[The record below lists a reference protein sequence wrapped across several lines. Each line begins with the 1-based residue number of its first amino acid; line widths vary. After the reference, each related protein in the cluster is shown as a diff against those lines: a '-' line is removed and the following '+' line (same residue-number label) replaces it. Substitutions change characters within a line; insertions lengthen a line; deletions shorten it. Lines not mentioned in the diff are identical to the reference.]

1 MEQKKIT
8 FNRDLNKAM
17 KFASQKALVE
27 NSDFITPEHLLYG
40 MMTLPQ
46 MQDLMWSCNEAFDI
60 DDFLDELDEHIEES
74 TKDDSQGAKPND
86 ICEPSFQL
94 QQVFTDAVRQAIM
107 AERKAIDMPMAI
119 NAILCLENSWAA
131 YLLRKHANVED
142 FEIMTG
148 TEIHFHEHST
158 GVEED
163 DDQYSNG
170 EGDNPFGLFD
180 DDDEDLLFGDEDDYS
195 SPSHKN
201 DKWKKYV
208 TCINEHLKDKNPL
221 IGREKE
227 LDRTIQVLCRK
238 DKNNPLHIG
247 EPGVGKTAL
256 VYGVAR
262 RIEEGKVPDRLKG
275 CNIYQLDMGT
285 LLAGTRFRG
294 DMEQRLKQ
302 IMEGVT
308 SEAHCI
314 IYLDEI
320 HNIVGAGK
328 GAEGGSDVS
337 DLLKPYLDDDRIRV
351 IGATTYTEYNKNFTR
366 SVGMI
371 RRFQTIDVEEPSIDE
386 AIHILK
392 SLKPIY
398 EKYHHVKYDA
408 AAIEYAVTSSAKFIT
423 DRFLPDKAI
432 DLMDEAAAKL
442 RMERDSQPEELDEI
456 TRRLRQLEIER
467 EAIKREGDEAKLD
480 ALNKEIA
487 ELQEREKNFRAK
499 WEGEKEVLAKI
510 QQDKQQMEQL
520 KFEAERAERE
530 GDYGRVAEI
539 RYGKLQ
545 QLQHDID
552 AQQEQLRSRQ
562 GAEAMVKEE
571 VTPDDIA
578 DVVARWT
585 GIPVTRM
592 LQSEREKLLHL
603 EDELHRRVVGQDEA
617 IQAVADAVRRSR
629 AGLQDP
635 KRPIGSFIFLGTT
648 GVGKT
653 ELAKALA
660 DYLFNDENMMT
671 RIDMSEYQEKFSVS
685 RLVGAPPG
693 YVGYEEGGQLTE
705 AVRRKPYS
713 VVLFDEIEKAHP
725 DVFNILLQVLDDGRL
740 TDNKGRT
747 VNFKNTIIIMTSNMG
762 SQLIQQKF
770 EAIARKSA
778 DERERIIDETKGEV
792 LEMLKKT
799 IRPEFLNRIDDIIMF
814 EPLTQP
820 QIEQIVRLQVNGI
833 ERLLKD
839 QDVHIE
845 VSDAAVKLVA
855 KAGFDPEFGARPV
868 KRALQRLLLNDLS
881 KALLAGTVD
890 KTRPIRVD
898 VDGDALRFSNAD

>member
-148 TEIHFHEHST
+148 TEIHFHERST

-170 EGDNPFGLFD
+170 VGDNPFGLFD
-180 DDDEDLLFGDEDDYS
+180 DDDEDLPFGDEDDFS

-208 TCINEHLKDKNPL
+208 TCINEHLAEKNPL
-221 IGREKE
+221 IGRERE

-371 RRFQTIDVEEPSIDE
+371 RRFQTIDVEEPSINE

-398 EKYHHVKYDA
+398 EKYHHVKYDD

-432 DLMDEAAAKL
+432 DIIDEAGAQAE
-442 RMERDSQPEELDEI
+442 MEGKKYKKIGKKQ
-456 TRRLRQLEIER
+456 
-467 EAIKREGDEAKLD
+467 
-480 ALNKEIA
+480 IA
-487 ELQEREKNFRAK
+487 
-499 WEGEKEVLAKI
+499 EVLAK
-510 QQDKQQMEQL
+510 
-520 KFEAERAERE
+520 
-530 GDYGRVAEI
+530 VA
-539 RYGKLQ
+539 K
-545 QLQHDID
+545 ID
-552 AQQEQLRSRQ
+552 ALAIKQDDNKNLASLESR
-562 GAEAMVKEE
+562 MK
-571 VTPDDIA
+571 
-578 DVVARWT
+578 DV
-585 GIPVTRM
+585 IY
-592 LQSEREKLLHL
+592 
-603 EDELHRRVVGQDEA
+603 GQDRA
-617 IQAVADAVRRSR
+617 IQTVVEAVQLSK
-629 AGLQDP
+629 AGLTDENKP
-635 KRPIGSFIFLGTT
+635 LASLLFVGPT

-653 ELAKALA
+653 EVAKTLAQELGVKLVR
-660 DYLFNDENMMT
+660 F
-671 RIDMSEYQEKFSVS
+671 DMSEYVEKHTVAK
-685 RLVGAPPG
+685 LIGAPAG
-693 YVGYEEGGQLTE
+693 YVGYDDGGLLTD
-705 AVRRKPYS
+705 AVRKSPDC
-713 VVLFDEIEKAHP
+713 VLLLDEIEKAHS
-725 DVFNILLQVLDDGRL
+725 DIFNILLQVMDYGVL
-740 TDNKGRT
+740 TDSKGRKAH
-747 VNFKNTIIIMTSNMG
+747 FKNVILIMTSNAGAQYASQASVGFASTASAG
-762 SQLIQQKF
+762 SAMLKQVKHTFKPEFINRLNEIVVFNDMDEQMAKLILGKKLRELNAKLAVKSVSITLTDEAHQHLLKSGYSKEYGAREMDRVIQQQLKTMLM
-770 EAIARKSA
+770 
-778 DERERIIDETKGEV
+778 REILFGK
-792 LEMLKKT
+792 LKKGG
-799 IRPEFLNRIDDIIMF
+799 E
-814 EPLTQP
+814 
-820 QIEQIVRLQVNGI
+820 
-833 ERLLKD
+833 
-839 QDVHIE
+839 
-845 VSDAAVKLVA
+845 A
-855 KAGFDPEFGARPV
+855 
-868 KRALQRLLLNDLS
+868 
-881 KALLAGTVD
+881 TVD
-890 KTRPIRVD
+890 LQNGTLTIKQ
-898 VDGDALRFSNAD
+898 S

>member
-46 MQDLMWSCNEAFDI
+46 MQDLMWSCNEAFDL

-142 FEIMTG
+142 FEIMTA
-148 TEIHFHEHST
+148 TEIHFHERST

-208 TCINEHLKDKNPL
+208 TCINEHLAEKNPL
-221 IGREKE
+221 IGRERE

-432 DLMDEAAAKL
+432 DIIDEAGAQAE
-442 RMERDSQPEELDEI
+442 MEGKKYKKIGKKQ
-456 TRRLRQLEIER
+456 
-467 EAIKREGDEAKLD
+467 
-480 ALNKEIA
+480 IA
-487 ELQEREKNFRAK
+487 
-499 WEGEKEVLAKI
+499 EVLAK
-510 QQDKQQMEQL
+510 
-520 KFEAERAERE
+520 
-530 GDYGRVAEI
+530 VA
-539 RYGKLQ
+539 K
-545 QLQHDID
+545 ID
-552 AQQEQLRSRQ
+552 ALAIKQDDNKNLASLESR
-562 GAEAMVKEE
+562 MK
-571 VTPDDIA
+571 
-578 DVVARWT
+578 DV
-585 GIPVTRM
+585 IY
-592 LQSEREKLLHL
+592 
-603 EDELHRRVVGQDEA
+603 GQDRA
-617 IQAVADAVRRSR
+617 IQTVVEAVQLSK
-629 AGLQDP
+629 AGLTDENKP
-635 KRPIGSFIFLGTT
+635 LASLLFVGPT

-653 ELAKALA
+653 EVAKMLAQELGVKLVR
-660 DYLFNDENMMT
+660 F
-671 RIDMSEYQEKFSVS
+671 DMSEYVEKHTVAK
-685 RLVGAPPG
+685 LIGAPAG
-693 YVGYEEGGQLTE
+693 YVGYDDGGLLTD
-705 AVRRKPYS
+705 AVRKSPDC
-713 VVLFDEIEKAHP
+713 VLLLDEIEKAHS
-725 DVFNILLQVLDDGRL
+725 DIFNILLQVMDYGVL
-740 TDNKGRT
+740 TDSKGRKAH
-747 VNFKNTIIIMTSNMG
+747 FKNVILIMTSNAGAQYASQASVGFASTASAG
-762 SQLIQQKF
+762 SAMLKQVKHTFKPEFINRLNEIVVFNDMDEQMAKLILGKKLRELNAKLAAKSVSITLTDEAHQHLLKSGYSKEYGAREMDRVIQQQLKTMLM
-770 EAIARKSA
+770 
-778 DERERIIDETKGEV
+778 REILFGK
-792 LEMLKKT
+792 LKKGGEAT
-799 IRPEFLNRIDDIIMF
+799 VD
-814 EPLTQP
+814 
-820 QIEQIVRLQVNGI
+820 LQNGI
-833 ERLLKD
+833 LTIK
-839 QDVHIE
+839 Q
-845 VSDAAVKLVA
+845 S
-855 KAGFDPEFGARPV
+855 
-868 KRALQRLLLNDLS
+868 
-881 KALLAGTVD
+881 
-890 KTRPIRVD
+890 
-898 VDGDALRFSNAD
+898 

>member
-46 MQDLMWSCNEAFDI
+46 MQDLMWSCNEAFDL

-148 TEIHFHEHST
+148 TEIHFHERST

-180 DDDEDLLFGDEDDYS
+180 DDDEDLLFGDEDDFS

-208 TCINEHLKDKNPL
+208 TCINEHLAEKNPL
-221 IGREKE
+221 IGRERE

-371 RRFQTIDVEEPSIDE
+371 RRFQTIDVEEPNIDE

-398 EKYHHVKYDA
+398 EKYHHVKYDD

-432 DLMDEAAAKL
+432 DIIDEAGAQAE
-442 RMERDSQPEELDEI
+442 MEGKKYKKIGKKQ
-456 TRRLRQLEIER
+456 
-467 EAIKREGDEAKLD
+467 
-480 ALNKEIA
+480 IA
-487 ELQEREKNFRAK
+487 
-499 WEGEKEVLAKI
+499 EVLAK
-510 QQDKQQMEQL
+510 
-520 KFEAERAERE
+520 
-530 GDYGRVAEI
+530 VA
-539 RYGKLQ
+539 K
-545 QLQHDID
+545 ID
-552 AQQEQLRSRQ
+552 ALAIKQDDNKNLASLESR
-562 GAEAMVKEE
+562 MK
-571 VTPDDIA
+571 
-578 DVVARWT
+578 DV
-585 GIPVTRM
+585 IY
-592 LQSEREKLLHL
+592 
-603 EDELHRRVVGQDEA
+603 GQDRA
-617 IQAVADAVRRSR
+617 IQTVVEAVQLSK
-629 AGLQDP
+629 AGLTDENKP
-635 KRPIGSFIFLGTT
+635 LASLLFVGPT

-653 ELAKALA
+653 EVAKMLAQELGVKLVR
-660 DYLFNDENMMT
+660 F
-671 RIDMSEYQEKFSVS
+671 DMSEYVEKHTVAK
-685 RLVGAPPG
+685 LIGAPAG
-693 YVGYEEGGQLTE
+693 YVGYDDGGLLTD
-705 AVRRKPYS
+705 AVRKSPDC
-713 VVLFDEIEKAHP
+713 VLLLDEIEKAHS
-725 DVFNILLQVLDDGRL
+725 DIFNILLQVMDYGVL
-740 TDNKGRT
+740 TDSKGRKAH
-747 VNFKNTIIIMTSNMG
+747 FKNVILIMTSNAGAQYASQASVGFASTATAG
-762 SQLIQQKF
+762 SAMLKQVKHTFKPEFINRLNEIVVFNDMDEQMAKLILGKKLRELNAKLAAKSVSITLTDEAHQHLLKSGYSKEYGAREMDRVIQQQLKTMLM
-770 EAIARKSA
+770 
-778 DERERIIDETKGEV
+778 REILFGK
-792 LEMLKKT
+792 LKKGG
-799 IRPEFLNRIDDIIMF
+799 E
-814 EPLTQP
+814 
-820 QIEQIVRLQVNGI
+820 
-833 ERLLKD
+833 
-839 QDVHIE
+839 
-845 VSDAAVKLVA
+845 A
-855 KAGFDPEFGARPV
+855 
-868 KRALQRLLLNDLS
+868 
-881 KALLAGTVD
+881 TVD
-890 KTRPIRVD
+890 LKNGTLTIK
-898 VDGDALRFSNAD
+898 

>member
-17 KFASQKALVE
+17 KYASQKALVE

-46 MQDLMWSCNEAFDI
+46 MQDLMWSCNEAFDL
-60 DDFLDELDEHIEES
+60 DNFLDELDEHIEES

-142 FEIMTG
+142 FEIMTA
-148 TEIHFHEHST
+148 TEIHFHERST

-180 DDDEDLLFGDEDDYS
+180 DDDEDLLFGDEDDFS

-208 TCINEHLKDKNPL
+208 TCINEHLAEKNPL
-221 IGREKE
+221 IGRERE

-294 DMEQRLKQ
+294 DIEQRLKQ

-432 DLMDEAAAKL
+432 DIIDEAGAQAE
-442 RMERDSQPEELDEI
+442 MEGKKYKKIGKKQ
-456 TRRLRQLEIER
+456 
-467 EAIKREGDEAKLD
+467 
-480 ALNKEIA
+480 IA
-487 ELQEREKNFRAK
+487 
-499 WEGEKEVLAKI
+499 EVLAK
-510 QQDKQQMEQL
+510 
-520 KFEAERAERE
+520 
-530 GDYGRVAEI
+530 VA
-539 RYGKLQ
+539 K
-545 QLQHDID
+545 ID
-552 AQQEQLRSRQ
+552 ALAIKQDDNKNLASLESR
-562 GAEAMVKEE
+562 MK
-571 VTPDDIA
+571 
-578 DVVARWT
+578 DV
-585 GIPVTRM
+585 IY
-592 LQSEREKLLHL
+592 
-603 EDELHRRVVGQDEA
+603 GQDRA
-617 IQAVADAVRRSR
+617 IQTVVEAVQLSK
-629 AGLQDP
+629 AGLTDENKP
-635 KRPIGSFIFLGTT
+635 LASLLFVGPT

-653 ELAKALA
+653 EVAKMLAQELGVKLVR
-660 DYLFNDENMMT
+660 F
-671 RIDMSEYQEKFSVS
+671 DMSEYVEKHTVAK
-685 RLVGAPPG
+685 LIGAPAG
-693 YVGYEEGGQLTE
+693 YVGYDDGGLLTD
-705 AVRRKPYS
+705 AVRKSPDC
-713 VVLFDEIEKAHP
+713 VLLLDEIEKAHS
-725 DVFNILLQVLDDGRL
+725 DIFNILLQVMDYGVL
-740 TDNKGRT
+740 TDSKGRKAH
-747 VNFKNTIIIMTSNMG
+747 FKNVILIMTSNAGAQYASQASVGFASTATAG
-762 SQLIQQKF
+762 SAMLKQVKHTFKPEFINRLNEIVVFNDMDEQMAKLILGKKLRELNAKLAAKSVSITLTDEAHQHLLKSGYSKEYGAREMDRVIQQQLKTMLM
-770 EAIARKSA
+770 
-778 DERERIIDETKGEV
+778 REILFGK
-792 LEMLKKT
+792 LKKGGEAT
-799 IRPEFLNRIDDIIMF
+799 VD
-814 EPLTQP
+814 
-820 QIEQIVRLQVNGI
+820 LQNGI
-833 ERLLKD
+833 LTIK
-839 QDVHIE
+839 Q
-845 VSDAAVKLVA
+845 S
-855 KAGFDPEFGARPV
+855 
-868 KRALQRLLLNDLS
+868 
-881 KALLAGTVD
+881 
-890 KTRPIRVD
+890 
-898 VDGDALRFSNAD
+898 

>member
-46 MQDLMWSCNEAFDI
+46 MQDLMWSCNEAFDL
-60 DDFLDELDEHIEES
+60 DNFLDELDEHIEES

-142 FEIMTG
+142 FEIMTA
-148 TEIHFHEHST
+148 TEIHFHERST

-180 DDDEDLLFGDEDDYS
+180 DDDEDLLFGDEDDFS

-208 TCINEHLKDKNPL
+208 TCINEHLAEKNPL
-221 IGREKE
+221 IGRERE

-432 DLMDEAAAKL
+432 DIIDEAGAQAE
-442 RMERDSQPEELDEI
+442 MEGKKYKKIGKKQ
-456 TRRLRQLEIER
+456 
-467 EAIKREGDEAKLD
+467 
-480 ALNKEIA
+480 IA
-487 ELQEREKNFRAK
+487 
-499 WEGEKEVLAKI
+499 EVLAK
-510 QQDKQQMEQL
+510 
-520 KFEAERAERE
+520 
-530 GDYGRVAEI
+530 VA
-539 RYGKLQ
+539 K
-545 QLQHDID
+545 ID
-552 AQQEQLRSRQ
+552 ALAIKQDDNKNLASLESR
-562 GAEAMVKEE
+562 MK
-571 VTPDDIA
+571 
-578 DVVARWT
+578 DV
-585 GIPVTRM
+585 IY
-592 LQSEREKLLHL
+592 
-603 EDELHRRVVGQDEA
+603 GQDRA
-617 IQAVADAVRRSR
+617 IQTVVEAVQLSK
-629 AGLQDP
+629 AGLTDENKP
-635 KRPIGSFIFLGTT
+635 LASLLFVGPT

-653 ELAKALA
+653 EVAKMLAQELGVKLVR
-660 DYLFNDENMMT
+660 F
-671 RIDMSEYQEKFSVS
+671 DMSEYVEKHTVAK
-685 RLVGAPPG
+685 LIGAPAG
-693 YVGYEEGGQLTE
+693 YVGYDDGGLLTD
-705 AVRRKPYS
+705 AVRKSPDC
-713 VVLFDEIEKAHP
+713 VLLLDEIEKAHS
-725 DVFNILLQVLDDGRL
+725 DIFNILLQVMDYGVL
-740 TDNKGRT
+740 TDSKGHKAH
-747 VNFKNTIIIMTSNMG
+747 FKNVILIMTSNAGAQYASQASMG
-762 SQLIQQKF
+762 FASTATAGSAMLKQVKHTFKPEFINRLNEIVVFNDMDEQMAKLILGKKLRELNAKLAAKSVSITLTDEAHQHLLKSGYSKEYGAREMDRVIQQQLKTMLM
-770 EAIARKSA
+770 
-778 DERERIIDETKGEV
+778 REILFGK
-792 LEMLKKT
+792 LKKGGEAT
-799 IRPEFLNRIDDIIMF
+799 VD
-814 EPLTQP
+814 
-820 QIEQIVRLQVNGI
+820 LQNGI
-833 ERLLKD
+833 LTIK
-839 QDVHIE
+839 Q
-845 VSDAAVKLVA
+845 S
-855 KAGFDPEFGARPV
+855 
-868 KRALQRLLLNDLS
+868 
-881 KALLAGTVD
+881 
-890 KTRPIRVD
+890 
-898 VDGDALRFSNAD
+898 

>member
-46 MQDLMWSCNEAFDI
+46 MQDLMWSCNEAFDL

-148 TEIHFHEHST
+148 TEIHFHERST
-158 GVEED
+158 SVEED

-180 DDDEDLLFGDEDDYS
+180 DDDEDLLFGDEDDFS

-208 TCINEHLKDKNPL
+208 TCINEHLAEKNPL
-221 IGREKE
+221 IGRERE

-432 DLMDEAAAKL
+432 DIIDEAGAQAE
-442 RMERDSQPEELDEI
+442 MEGKKYKKIGKKQ
-456 TRRLRQLEIER
+456 
-467 EAIKREGDEAKLD
+467 
-480 ALNKEIA
+480 IA
-487 ELQEREKNFRAK
+487 
-499 WEGEKEVLAKI
+499 EVLAK
-510 QQDKQQMEQL
+510 
-520 KFEAERAERE
+520 
-530 GDYGRVAEI
+530 VA
-539 RYGKLQ
+539 K
-545 QLQHDID
+545 ID
-552 AQQEQLRSRQ
+552 ALAIKQDDNKNLASLESR
-562 GAEAMVKEE
+562 MK
-571 VTPDDIA
+571 
-578 DVVARWT
+578 DV
-585 GIPVTRM
+585 IY
-592 LQSEREKLLHL
+592 
-603 EDELHRRVVGQDEA
+603 GQDRA
-617 IQAVADAVRRSR
+617 IQTAVEAVQLSK
-629 AGLQDP
+629 AGLTDENKP
-635 KRPIGSFIFLGTT
+635 LASLLFVGPT

-653 ELAKALA
+653 EVAKMLAQELGVKLVR
-660 DYLFNDENMMT
+660 F
-671 RIDMSEYQEKFSVS
+671 DMSEYVEKHTVAK
-685 RLVGAPPG
+685 LIGAPAG
-693 YVGYEEGGQLTE
+693 YVGYDDGGLLTD
-705 AVRRKPYS
+705 AVRKSPDC
-713 VVLFDEIEKAHP
+713 VLLLDEIEKAHS
-725 DVFNILLQVLDDGRL
+725 DIFNILLQVMDYGVL
-740 TDNKGRT
+740 TDSKGRKAH
-747 VNFKNTIIIMTSNMG
+747 FKNVILIMTSN
-762 SQLIQQKF
+762 
-770 EAIARKSA
+770 
-778 DERERIIDETKGEV
+778 
-792 LEMLKKT
+792 
-799 IRPEFLNRIDDIIMF
+799 
-814 EPLTQP
+814 
-820 QIEQIVRLQVNGI
+820 
-833 ERLLKD
+833 
-839 QDVHIE
+839 
-845 VSDAAVKLVA
+845 
-855 KAGFDPEFGARPV
+855 AGAQY
-868 KRALQRLLLNDLS
+868 A
-881 KALLAGTVD
+881 
-890 KTRPIRVD
+890 
-898 VDGDALRFSNAD
+898 

>member
-46 MQDLMWSCNEAFDI
+46 MQDLMWSCNEAFDL

-142 FEIMTG
+142 FEIMTA
-148 TEIHFHEHST
+148 TEIHFHERST

-170 EGDNPFGLFD
+170 EGDGNPFGLFD
-180 DDDEDLLFGDEDDYS
+180 DDDEDLLFGDEDDFS

-208 TCINEHLKDKNPL
+208 TCINEHLAEKNPL
-221 IGREKE
+221 IGRERE

-432 DLMDEAAAKL
+432 DIIDEAGAQAE
-442 RMERDSQPEELDEI
+442 MEGKKYKKIGKKQ
-456 TRRLRQLEIER
+456 
-467 EAIKREGDEAKLD
+467 
-480 ALNKEIA
+480 IA
-487 ELQEREKNFRAK
+487 
-499 WEGEKEVLAKI
+499 EVLAK
-510 QQDKQQMEQL
+510 
-520 KFEAERAERE
+520 
-530 GDYGRVAEI
+530 VA
-539 RYGKLQ
+539 K
-545 QLQHDID
+545 ID
-552 AQQEQLRSRQ
+552 ALAIKQDDNKNLASLESR
-562 GAEAMVKEE
+562 MK
-571 VTPDDIA
+571 
-578 DVVARWT
+578 DV
-585 GIPVTRM
+585 IY
-592 LQSEREKLLHL
+592 
-603 EDELHRRVVGQDEA
+603 GQDRA
-617 IQAVADAVRRSR
+617 IQTVVEAVQLSK
-629 AGLQDP
+629 AGLTDENKP
-635 KRPIGSFIFLGTT
+635 LASLLFVGPT

-653 ELAKALA
+653 EVAKMLAQELGVKLVR
-660 DYLFNDENMMT
+660 F
-671 RIDMSEYQEKFSVS
+671 DMSEYVEKHTVAK
-685 RLVGAPPG
+685 LIGAPAG
-693 YVGYEEGGQLTE
+693 YVGYDDGGLLTD
-705 AVRRKPYS
+705 AVRKSPDC
-713 VVLFDEIEKAHP
+713 VLLLDEIEKAHS
-725 DVFNILLQVLDDGRL
+725 DIFNILLQVMDYGVL
-740 TDNKGRT
+740 TDSKGRKAH
-747 VNFKNTIIIMTSNMG
+747 FKNVILIMTSNAGAQYASQASVGFASTATAG
-762 SQLIQQKF
+762 SAMLKQVKHTFKPEFINRLNEIVVFNDMDEQMAKLILGKKLRELNAKLAAKSVSITLTDEAHQHLLKSGYSKEYGAREMDRVIQQQLKTMLM
-770 EAIARKSA
+770 
-778 DERERIIDETKGEV
+778 REILFGK
-792 LEMLKKT
+792 LKKGG
-799 IRPEFLNRIDDIIMF
+799 E
-814 EPLTQP
+814 
-820 QIEQIVRLQVNGI
+820 
-833 ERLLKD
+833 
-839 QDVHIE
+839 
-845 VSDAAVKLVA
+845 A
-855 KAGFDPEFGARPV
+855 
-868 KRALQRLLLNDLS
+868 
-881 KALLAGTVD
+881 TVD
-890 KTRPIRVD
+890 LQNGTLTIKQ
-898 VDGDALRFSNAD
+898 S

>member
-46 MQDLMWSCNEAFDI
+46 MQDLMWSCNEAFDL
-60 DDFLDELDEHIEES
+60 DNFLDELDEHIEES

-142 FEIMTG
+142 FEIMTA
-148 TEIHFHEHST
+148 TEIHFHERST

-180 DDDEDLLFGDEDDYS
+180 DDDEDLLFGDEDDFS
-195 SPSHKN
+195 SPSRKN

-208 TCINEHLKDKNPL
+208 TCINEHLAEKNPL
-221 IGREKE
+221 IGRERE

-432 DLMDEAAAKL
+432 DIIDEAGAQAE
-442 RMERDSQPEELDEI
+442 MEGKKYKKIGKKQ
-456 TRRLRQLEIER
+456 
-467 EAIKREGDEAKLD
+467 
-480 ALNKEIA
+480 IA
-487 ELQEREKNFRAK
+487 
-499 WEGEKEVLAKI
+499 EVLAK
-510 QQDKQQMEQL
+510 
-520 KFEAERAERE
+520 
-530 GDYGRVAEI
+530 VA
-539 RYGKLQ
+539 K
-545 QLQHDID
+545 ID
-552 AQQEQLRSRQ
+552 ALAIKQDDNKNLASLESR
-562 GAEAMVKEE
+562 MK
-571 VTPDDIA
+571 
-578 DVVARWT
+578 DV
-585 GIPVTRM
+585 IY
-592 LQSEREKLLHL
+592 
-603 EDELHRRVVGQDEA
+603 GQDRA
-617 IQAVADAVRRSR
+617 IQTVVEAVQLSK
-629 AGLQDP
+629 AGLTDENKP
-635 KRPIGSFIFLGTT
+635 LASLLFVGPT

-653 ELAKALA
+653 EVAKMLAQELGVKLVR
-660 DYLFNDENMMT
+660 F
-671 RIDMSEYQEKFSVS
+671 DMSEYVEKHTVAK
-685 RLVGAPPG
+685 LIGAPAG
-693 YVGYEEGGQLTE
+693 YVGYDDGGLLTD
-705 AVRRKPYS
+705 AVRKSPDC
-713 VVLFDEIEKAHP
+713 VLLLDEIEKAHS
-725 DVFNILLQVLDDGRL
+725 DIFNILLQVMDYGVL
-740 TDNKGRT
+740 TDSKGRKAH
-747 VNFKNTIIIMTSNMG
+747 FKNVILIMTSNAGAQYASQASVGFASTATAG
-762 SQLIQQKF
+762 SAMLKQVKHTFKPEFINRLNEIVVFNDMDEQMAKLILGKKLRELNAKLAAKSVSITLTDEAHQHLLKSGYSKEYGAREMDRVIQQQLKTMLM
-770 EAIARKSA
+770 
-778 DERERIIDETKGEV
+778 REILFGK
-792 LEMLKKT
+792 LKKGG
-799 IRPEFLNRIDDIIMF
+799 E
-814 EPLTQP
+814 
-820 QIEQIVRLQVNGI
+820 
-833 ERLLKD
+833 
-839 QDVHIE
+839 
-845 VSDAAVKLVA
+845 A
-855 KAGFDPEFGARPV
+855 
-868 KRALQRLLLNDLS
+868 
-881 KALLAGTVD
+881 TVD
-890 KTRPIRVD
+890 LQNGTLTIKQ
-898 VDGDALRFSNAD
+898 S

>member
-46 MQDLMWSCNEAFDI
+46 MQDLMWSCNEAFDL
-60 DDFLDELDEHIEES
+60 DNFLDELDEHIEES

-148 TEIHFHEHST
+148 TEIHFHERST
-158 GVEED
+158 GVEE

-180 DDDEDLLFGDEDDYS
+180 DDDEDLLFGDEDDFS

-208 TCINEHLKDKNPL
+208 TCINEHLAEKNPL
-221 IGREKE
+221 IGRERE

-328 GAEGGSDVS
+328 SAEGGSDVS

-398 EKYHHVKYDA
+398 EKYHHVKYDD

-432 DLMDEAAAKL
+432 DIIDEAGAQAE
-442 RMERDSQPEELDEI
+442 MEGKKYKKIGKKQ
-456 TRRLRQLEIER
+456 
-467 EAIKREGDEAKLD
+467 
-480 ALNKEIA
+480 IA
-487 ELQEREKNFRAK
+487 
-499 WEGEKEVLAKI
+499 EVLAK
-510 QQDKQQMEQL
+510 
-520 KFEAERAERE
+520 
-530 GDYGRVAEI
+530 VA
-539 RYGKLQ
+539 K
-545 QLQHDID
+545 ID
-552 AQQEQLRSRQ
+552 ALAIKQDDNKNLASLESR
-562 GAEAMVKEE
+562 MK
-571 VTPDDIA
+571 
-578 DVVARWT
+578 DV
-585 GIPVTRM
+585 IY
-592 LQSEREKLLHL
+592 
-603 EDELHRRVVGQDEA
+603 GQDRA
-617 IQAVADAVRRSR
+617 IQTVVEAVQLSK
-629 AGLQDP
+629 AGLTDENKP
-635 KRPIGSFIFLGTT
+635 LASLLFVGPT

-653 ELAKALA
+653 EVAKMLAQELGVKLVR
-660 DYLFNDENMMT
+660 F
-671 RIDMSEYQEKFSVS
+671 DMSEYVEKHTVAK
-685 RLVGAPPG
+685 LIGAPAG
-693 YVGYEEGGQLTE
+693 YVGYDDGGLLTD
-705 AVRRKPYS
+705 AVRKSPDC
-713 VVLFDEIEKAHP
+713 VLLLDEIEKAHS
-725 DVFNILLQVLDDGRL
+725 DIFNILLQVMDYGVL
-740 TDNKGRT
+740 TDSKGRKAH
-747 VNFKNTIIIMTSNMG
+747 FKNVILIMTSNAGAQYASQASVGFASTATAG
-762 SQLIQQKF
+762 SAMLKQVKHTFKPEFINRLNEIVVFNDMNEKMAKLILGKKLRELNAKLAAKSVSITLTDKAHQHLLKSGYSKEYGAREMDRVIQQQLKTMLM
-770 EAIARKSA
+770 
-778 DERERIIDETKGEV
+778 REILFGK
-792 LEMLKKT
+792 LKKGG
-799 IRPEFLNRIDDIIMF
+799 E
-814 EPLTQP
+814 
-820 QIEQIVRLQVNGI
+820 
-833 ERLLKD
+833 
-839 QDVHIE
+839 
-845 VSDAAVKLVA
+845 A
-855 KAGFDPEFGARPV
+855 
-868 KRALQRLLLNDLS
+868 
-881 KALLAGTVD
+881 TVD
-890 KTRPIRVD
+890 LENGTLTIKQ
-898 VDGDALRFSNAD
+898 S

>member
-46 MQDLMWSCNEAFDI
+46 MQDLMWSCNEAFDL
-60 DDFLDELDEHIEES
+60 DNFLDELDEHIEES

-148 TEIHFHEHST
+148 TEIHFHERST

-180 DDDEDLLFGDEDDYS
+180 DDDEDLLFGDEDDFS

-208 TCINEHLKDKNPL
+208 TCINEHLAEKNPL
-221 IGREKE
+221 IGRERE

-308 SEAHCI
+308 SESHCI

-432 DLMDEAAAKL
+432 DIIDEAGAQAE
-442 RMERDSQPEELDEI
+442 MEGKKYKKIGKKQ
-456 TRRLRQLEIER
+456 
-467 EAIKREGDEAKLD
+467 
-480 ALNKEIA
+480 IA
-487 ELQEREKNFRAK
+487 
-499 WEGEKEVLAKI
+499 EVLAK
-510 QQDKQQMEQL
+510 
-520 KFEAERAERE
+520 
-530 GDYGRVAEI
+530 VA
-539 RYGKLQ
+539 K
-545 QLQHDID
+545 ID
-552 AQQEQLRSRQ
+552 ALAIKQDDNKNLASLESR
-562 GAEAMVKEE
+562 MK
-571 VTPDDIA
+571 
-578 DVVARWT
+578 DV
-585 GIPVTRM
+585 IY
-592 LQSEREKLLHL
+592 
-603 EDELHRRVVGQDEA
+603 GQDRA
-617 IQAVADAVRRSR
+617 IQTVVEAVQLSK
-629 AGLQDP
+629 AGLTDENKP
-635 KRPIGSFIFLGTT
+635 LASLLFVGPT

-653 ELAKALA
+653 EVAKMLAQELGVKLVR
-660 DYLFNDENMMT
+660 F
-671 RIDMSEYQEKFSVS
+671 DMSEYVEKHTVAK
-685 RLVGAPPG
+685 LIGAPAG
-693 YVGYEEGGQLTE
+693 YVGYDDGGLLTD
-705 AVRRKPYS
+705 AVRKSPDC
-713 VVLFDEIEKAHP
+713 VLLLDEIEKAHS
-725 DVFNILLQVLDDGRL
+725 DIFNILLQVMDYGVL
-740 TDNKGRT
+740 TDSKGRKAH
-747 VNFKNTIIIMTSNMG
+747 FKNVILIMTSNAGAQYASQASVGFASTATAG
-762 SQLIQQKF
+762 SAMLKQVKHTFKPEFINRLNEIVVFNDMDEQMAKLILGKKLRELNAKLAAKSVSITLTDEAHQHLLKSGYSKEYGAREMDRVIQQRLKTMLM
-770 EAIARKSA
+770 
-778 DERERIIDETKGEV
+778 REILFGK
-792 LEMLKKT
+792 LKKGG
-799 IRPEFLNRIDDIIMF
+799 E
-814 EPLTQP
+814 
-820 QIEQIVRLQVNGI
+820 
-833 ERLLKD
+833 
-839 QDVHIE
+839 
-845 VSDAAVKLVA
+845 A
-855 KAGFDPEFGARPV
+855 
-868 KRALQRLLLNDLS
+868 
-881 KALLAGTVD
+881 TVD
-890 KTRPIRVD
+890 LQNGTLTIKQ
-898 VDGDALRFSNAD
+898 S

>member
-46 MQDLMWSCNEAFDI
+46 MQDLMWSCNEAFDL

-142 FEIMTG
+142 FEIMTA
-148 TEIHFHEHST
+148 TEIHFHERST

-180 DDDEDLLFGDEDDYS
+180 DDDEDLLFGDEDDFS

-208 TCINEHLKDKNPL
+208 TCINEHLAEKNPL

-392 SLKPIY
+392 SLKPMY

-432 DLMDEAAAKL
+432 DIIDEAGAQAE
-442 RMERDSQPEELDEI
+442 MEGKKYKKIGKKQ
-456 TRRLRQLEIER
+456 
-467 EAIKREGDEAKLD
+467 
-480 ALNKEIA
+480 IA
-487 ELQEREKNFRAK
+487 
-499 WEGEKEVLAKI
+499 EVLAK
-510 QQDKQQMEQL
+510 
-520 KFEAERAERE
+520 
-530 GDYGRVAEI
+530 VA
-539 RYGKLQ
+539 K
-545 QLQHDID
+545 ID
-552 AQQEQLRSRQ
+552 ALAIKQDDNKNLASLESR
-562 GAEAMVKEE
+562 MK
-571 VTPDDIA
+571 
-578 DVVARWT
+578 DV
-585 GIPVTRM
+585 IY
-592 LQSEREKLLHL
+592 
-603 EDELHRRVVGQDEA
+603 GQDRA
-617 IQAVADAVRRSR
+617 IQTVVEAVQLSK
-629 AGLQDP
+629 AGLTDENKP
-635 KRPIGSFIFLGTT
+635 LASLLFVGPT

-653 ELAKALA
+653 EVAKMLAQELGVKLVR
-660 DYLFNDENMMT
+660 F
-671 RIDMSEYQEKFSVS
+671 DMSEYVEKHTVAK
-685 RLVGAPPG
+685 LIGAPAG
-693 YVGYEEGGQLTE
+693 YVGYDDGGLLTD
-705 AVRRKPYS
+705 AVRKSPDC
-713 VVLFDEIEKAHP
+713 VLLLDEIEKAHS
-725 DVFNILLQVLDDGRL
+725 DIFNILLQVMDYGVL
-740 TDNKGRT
+740 TDSKGRKAH
-747 VNFKNTIIIMTSNMG
+747 FKNVILIMTSNAGAQYASQASVGFASTATAG
-762 SQLIQQKF
+762 SAMLKQVKHTFKPEFINRLNEIVVFNDMDEQMAKLILDKKLRELNAKLAAKSVSIALTDEAHQHLLKSGYSKEYGAREMDRVIQQQLKTMLM
-770 EAIARKSA
+770 
-778 DERERIIDETKGEV
+778 REILFGK
-792 LEMLKKT
+792 LKKGG
-799 IRPEFLNRIDDIIMF
+799 E
-814 EPLTQP
+814 
-820 QIEQIVRLQVNGI
+820 
-833 ERLLKD
+833 
-839 QDVHIE
+839 
-845 VSDAAVKLVA
+845 A
-855 KAGFDPEFGARPV
+855 
-868 KRALQRLLLNDLS
+868 
-881 KALLAGTVD
+881 TVD
-890 KTRPIRVD
+890 LQNGTLTIKQ
-898 VDGDALRFSNAD
+898 S

>member
-17 KFASQKALVE
+17 KYASQKALVE

-46 MQDLMWSCNEAFDI
+46 MQDLMWSCNEAFDL

-142 FEIMTG
+142 FEIMTE
-148 TEIHFHEHST
+148 TEIHFHERST

-170 EGDNPFGLFD
+170 VGDNPFGLFD
-180 DDDEDLLFGDEDDYS
+180 EDDEELPFGDEDDFS

-208 TCINEHLKDKNPL
+208 TCINEHLAEKNPL
-221 IGREKE
+221 IGRERE

-371 RRFQTIDVEEPSIDE
+371 RRFQTIDVEEPSINE

-398 EKYHHVKYDA
+398 EKYHHVKYDD

-432 DLMDEAAAKL
+432 DIVDEAGAQAE
-442 RMERDSQPEELDEI
+442 MEGKKYKKIGKKQ
-456 TRRLRQLEIER
+456 
-467 EAIKREGDEAKLD
+467 
-480 ALNKEIA
+480 IA
-487 ELQEREKNFRAK
+487 
-499 WEGEKEVLAKI
+499 EVLAK
-510 QQDKQQMEQL
+510 
-520 KFEAERAERE
+520 
-530 GDYGRVAEI
+530 VA
-539 RYGKLQ
+539 K
-545 QLQHDID
+545 ID
-552 AQQEQLRSRQ
+552 ALAIKQ
-562 GAEAMVKEE
+562 
-571 VTPDDIA
+571 DDNKNLA
-578 DVVARWT
+578 SLER
-585 GIPVTRM
+585 RM
-592 LQSEREKLLHL
+592 K
-603 EDELHRRVVGQDEA
+603 DMIYGQDRA
-617 IQAVADAVRRSR
+617 IQTVVEAVQLSK
-629 AGLQDP
+629 AGLTDENKP
-635 KRPIGSFIFLGTT
+635 LASLLFVGPT

-653 ELAKALA
+653 EVAKTLAQELGVKLVR
-660 DYLFNDENMMT
+660 F
-671 RIDMSEYQEKFSVS
+671 DMSEYVEKHTVAK
-685 RLVGAPPG
+685 LIGAPAG
-693 YVGYEEGGQLTE
+693 YVGYDDGGLLTD
-705 AVRRKPYS
+705 AVRKSPDC
-713 VVLFDEIEKAHP
+713 VLLLDEIEKAHS
-725 DVFNILLQVLDDGRL
+725 DIFNILLQVMDYGVL
-740 TDNKGRT
+740 TDSKGRKAH
-747 VNFKNTIIIMTSNMG
+747 FKNVILIMTSNAGAQYASQASVGFASTATAG
-762 SQLIQQKF
+762 SAMLKQVKHTFKPEFINRLNEIVVFNDMDEQMAKLILGKKLRELNAKLAAKSVSITLTDEAHQHLLKNGYSKEYGAREMDRVIQQQLKTMLM
-770 EAIARKSA
+770 
-778 DERERIIDETKGEV
+778 REILFGK
-792 LEMLKKT
+792 LKKGG
-799 IRPEFLNRIDDIIMF
+799 E
-814 EPLTQP
+814 
-820 QIEQIVRLQVNGI
+820 
-833 ERLLKD
+833 
-839 QDVHIE
+839 
-845 VSDAAVKLVA
+845 A
-855 KAGFDPEFGARPV
+855 
-868 KRALQRLLLNDLS
+868 
-881 KALLAGTVD
+881 TVD
-890 KTRPIRVD
+890 LQNGTLTIKQ
-898 VDGDALRFSNAD
+898 S

>member
-17 KFASQKALVE
+17 KYASQKALVE

-46 MQDLMWSCNEAFDI
+46 MQDLMWSCNEAFDL

-142 FEIMTG
+142 FEIMTA
-148 TEIHFHEHST
+148 TEIHFHERST

-180 DDDEDLLFGDEDDYS
+180 DDDEDLLFGDEDDFS

-208 TCINEHLKDKNPL
+208 TCINEHLAEKNPL

-432 DLMDEAAAKL
+432 DIIDEAGAQAE
-442 RMERDSQPEELDEI
+442 MEGKKYKKIGKKQ
-456 TRRLRQLEIER
+456 
-467 EAIKREGDEAKLD
+467 
-480 ALNKEIA
+480 IA
-487 ELQEREKNFRAK
+487 
-499 WEGEKEVLAKI
+499 EVLAK
-510 QQDKQQMEQL
+510 
-520 KFEAERAERE
+520 
-530 GDYGRVAEI
+530 VA
-539 RYGKLQ
+539 K
-545 QLQHDID
+545 ID
-552 AQQEQLRSRQ
+552 ALAIKQDDNKNLASLESR
-562 GAEAMVKEE
+562 MK
-571 VTPDDIA
+571 
-578 DVVARWT
+578 DV
-585 GIPVTRM
+585 IY
-592 LQSEREKLLHL
+592 
-603 EDELHRRVVGQDEA
+603 GQDRA
-617 IQAVADAVRRSR
+617 IQTVVEAVQLSK
-629 AGLQDP
+629 AGLTDENKP
-635 KRPIGSFIFLGTT
+635 LASLLFVGPT

-653 ELAKALA
+653 EVAKMLAQELGVKLVR
-660 DYLFNDENMMT
+660 F
-671 RIDMSEYQEKFSVS
+671 DMSEYVEKHTVAK
-685 RLVGAPPG
+685 LIGAPAG
-693 YVGYEEGGQLTE
+693 YVGYDDGGLLTD
-705 AVRRKPYS
+705 AVRKSPDC
-713 VVLFDEIEKAHP
+713 VLLLDEIEKAHS
-725 DVFNILLQVLDDGRL
+725 DIFNILLQVMDYGVL
-740 TDNKGRT
+740 TDSKGRKAH
-747 VNFKNTIIIMTSNMG
+747 FKNVILIMTSNAGAQYASQASVGFASTASAG
-762 SQLIQQKF
+762 SAMLKQVKHTFKPEFINRLNEIVVFNDMDEQMAKLILGKKLRELNAKLAAKSVSITLTDEAHQHLLKSGYSKEYGAREMDRVIQQQLKTMLM
-770 EAIARKSA
+770 
-778 DERERIIDETKGEV
+778 REILFGK
-792 LEMLKKT
+792 LKKGG
-799 IRPEFLNRIDDIIMF
+799 E
-814 EPLTQP
+814 
-820 QIEQIVRLQVNGI
+820 
-833 ERLLKD
+833 
-839 QDVHIE
+839 
-845 VSDAAVKLVA
+845 A
-855 KAGFDPEFGARPV
+855 
-868 KRALQRLLLNDLS
+868 
-881 KALLAGTVD
+881 TVD
-890 KTRPIRVD
+890 LQNGTLTIKQ
-898 VDGDALRFSNAD
+898 S

>member
-17 KFASQKALVE
+17 KYASQKALVE

-46 MQDLMWSCNEAFDI
+46 MQDLMWSCNEAFDL

-148 TEIHFHEHST
+148 TEIHFHERST

-180 DDDEDLLFGDEDDYS
+180 DDDEDLLFGDEDDFS

-208 TCINEHLKDKNPL
+208 TCINEHLAEKNPL
-221 IGREKE
+221 IGRERE

-275 CNIYQLDMGT
+275 SKIYQLDMGT

-328 GAEGGSDVS
+328 CGEGGSDVS

-351 IGATTYTEYNKNFTR
+351 IGATTYTEYNKYFTR

-432 DLMDEAAAKL
+432 DIIDEAGAQAE
-442 RMERDSQPEELDEI
+442 MEEKTHKKIGKKQ
-456 TRRLRQLEIER
+456 
-467 EAIKREGDEAKLD
+467 
-480 ALNKEIA
+480 IA
-487 ELQEREKNFRAK
+487 
-499 WEGEKEVLAKI
+499 EVLAK
-510 QQDKQQMEQL
+510 
-520 KFEAERAERE
+520 
-530 GDYGRVAEI
+530 VA
-539 RYGKLQ
+539 K
-545 QLQHDID
+545 ID
-552 AQQEQLRSRQ
+552 ALAIKQ
-562 GAEAMVKEE
+562 
-571 VTPDDIA
+571 DDNKNLA
-578 DVVARWT
+578 SLERRMKDV
-585 GIPVTRM
+585 IY
-592 LQSEREKLLHL
+592 
-603 EDELHRRVVGQDEA
+603 GQDRA
-617 IQAVADAVRRSR
+617 IQTVVEAVQLSK
-629 AGLQDP
+629 AGLTDENKP
-635 KRPIGSFIFLGTT
+635 LASLLFVGPT

-653 ELAKALA
+653 EVAKMLAQELGVKLVR
-660 DYLFNDENMMT
+660 F
-671 RIDMSEYQEKFSVS
+671 DMSEYVEKHTVAK
-685 RLVGAPPG
+685 LIGAPAG
-693 YVGYEEGGQLTE
+693 YVGYDDGGLLTD
-705 AVRRKPYS
+705 AVRKSPDC
-713 VVLFDEIEKAHP
+713 VLLLDEIEKAHS
-725 DVFNILLQVLDDGRL
+725 DIFNILLQVMDYGVL
-740 TDNKGRT
+740 TDSKGRKAH
-747 VNFKNTIIIMTSNMG
+747 FKNVILIMTSNAGAQYASQASVGFASTATAG
-762 SQLIQQKF
+762 SAMLKQVKHTFKPEFINRLNEIVVFNDMDEQMAKLILGKKLRELNAKLAAKSVSITLTDEAHQHLLKSGYSKEYGAREMDRVIQQQLKTMLM
-770 EAIARKSA
+770 
-778 DERERIIDETKGEV
+778 REILFGK
-792 LEMLKKT
+792 LKKGG
-799 IRPEFLNRIDDIIMF
+799 E
-814 EPLTQP
+814 
-820 QIEQIVRLQVNGI
+820 
-833 ERLLKD
+833 
-839 QDVHIE
+839 
-845 VSDAAVKLVA
+845 A
-855 KAGFDPEFGARPV
+855 
-868 KRALQRLLLNDLS
+868 
-881 KALLAGTVD
+881 TVD
-890 KTRPIRVD
+890 LQNGTLTIKQ
-898 VDGDALRFSNAD
+898 S

>member
-46 MQDLMWSCNEAFDI
+46 MQDLMWSCNEAFDL
-60 DDFLDELDEHIEES
+60 DNFLDELDEHIEES

-142 FEIMTG
+142 FEIMTA
-148 TEIHFHEHST
+148 TEIHFHERST

-163 DDQYSNG
+163 DDQCSNG

-208 TCINEHLKDKNPL
+208 TCINEHLAEKNPL
-221 IGREKE
+221 IGRERE

-398 EKYHHVKYDA
+398 EKYHHVKYDD

-432 DLMDEAAAKL
+432 DIIDEAGAQAE
-442 RMERDSQPEELDEI
+442 MEGKKYKKIGKKQ
-456 TRRLRQLEIER
+456 
-467 EAIKREGDEAKLD
+467 
-480 ALNKEIA
+480 IA
-487 ELQEREKNFRAK
+487 
-499 WEGEKEVLAKI
+499 EVLAK
-510 QQDKQQMEQL
+510 
-520 KFEAERAERE
+520 
-530 GDYGRVAEI
+530 VA
-539 RYGKLQ
+539 K
-545 QLQHDID
+545 ID
-552 AQQEQLRSRQ
+552 ALAIKQDDNKNLASLESR
-562 GAEAMVKEE
+562 MK
-571 VTPDDIA
+571 
-578 DVVARWT
+578 DV
-585 GIPVTRM
+585 IY
-592 LQSEREKLLHL
+592 
-603 EDELHRRVVGQDEA
+603 GQDRA
-617 IQAVADAVRRSR
+617 IQTVVEAVQLSK
-629 AGLQDP
+629 AGLTDENKP
-635 KRPIGSFIFLGTT
+635 LASLLFVGPT

-653 ELAKALA
+653 EVAKMLAQELGVKLVR
-660 DYLFNDENMMT
+660 F
-671 RIDMSEYQEKFSVS
+671 DMSEYVEKHTVAK
-685 RLVGAPPG
+685 LIGAPAG
-693 YVGYEEGGQLTE
+693 YVGYDDGGLLTD
-705 AVRRKPYS
+705 AVRKSPDC
-713 VVLFDEIEKAHP
+713 VLLLDEIEKAHS
-725 DVFNILLQVLDDGRL
+725 DIFNILLQVMDYGVL
-740 TDNKGRT
+740 TDSKGRKAH
-747 VNFKNTIIIMTSNMG
+747 FKNVILIMTSNAGAQYASQASVGFASTASAG
-762 SQLIQQKF
+762 SAMLKQVKHTFKPEFINRLNEIVVFNDMDEQMAKLILGKKLRELNAKLAAKSVSITLTDEAHQHLLKSGYSKEYGAREMDRVIQQQLKTMLM
-770 EAIARKSA
+770 
-778 DERERIIDETKGEV
+778 REILFGK
-792 LEMLKKT
+792 LKKGGEAT
-799 IRPEFLNRIDDIIMF
+799 VD
-814 EPLTQP
+814 
-820 QIEQIVRLQVNGI
+820 LQNGI
-833 ERLLKD
+833 LTIK
-839 QDVHIE
+839 Q
-845 VSDAAVKLVA
+845 S
-855 KAGFDPEFGARPV
+855 
-868 KRALQRLLLNDLS
+868 
-881 KALLAGTVD
+881 
-890 KTRPIRVD
+890 
-898 VDGDALRFSNAD
+898 

>member
-17 KFASQKALVE
+17 KYASQKALVE

-46 MQDLMWSCNEAFDI
+46 MQDLMWSCNEAFDL
-60 DDFLDELDEHIEES
+60 DNFLDELDEHIEES

-148 TEIHFHEHST
+148 TEIHFHERST

-180 DDDEDLLFGDEDDYS
+180 DDDEDLLFGDEDDFS

-208 TCINEHLKDKNPL
+208 TCINEHLAEKNPL
-221 IGREKE
+221 IGRERE

-398 EKYHHVKYDA
+398 EKYHHVKYDD

-432 DLMDEAAAKL
+432 DIIDEAGAQAE
-442 RMERDSQPEELDEI
+442 MEGKKYKKIGKKQ
-456 TRRLRQLEIER
+456 
-467 EAIKREGDEAKLD
+467 
-480 ALNKEIA
+480 IA
-487 ELQEREKNFRAK
+487 
-499 WEGEKEVLAKI
+499 EVLAK
-510 QQDKQQMEQL
+510 
-520 KFEAERAERE
+520 
-530 GDYGRVAEI
+530 VA
-539 RYGKLQ
+539 K
-545 QLQHDID
+545 ID
-552 AQQEQLRSRQ
+552 ALAIKQDDNKNLASLESR
-562 GAEAMVKEE
+562 MK
-571 VTPDDIA
+571 
-578 DVVARWT
+578 DV
-585 GIPVTRM
+585 IY
-592 LQSEREKLLHL
+592 
-603 EDELHRRVVGQDEA
+603 GQDRA
-617 IQAVADAVRRSR
+617 IQTVVEAVQLSK
-629 AGLQDP
+629 AGLTDENKP
-635 KRPIGSFIFLGTT
+635 LASLLFVGPT

-653 ELAKALA
+653 EVAKMLAQELGVKLVR
-660 DYLFNDENMMT
+660 F
-671 RIDMSEYQEKFSVS
+671 DMSEYVEKHTVAK
-685 RLVGAPPG
+685 LIGAPAG
-693 YVGYEEGGQLTE
+693 YVGYDDGGLLTD
-705 AVRRKPYS
+705 AVRKSPDC
-713 VVLFDEIEKAHP
+713 VLLLDEIEKAHS
-725 DVFNILLQVLDDGRL
+725 DIFNILLQVMDYGVL
-740 TDNKGRT
+740 TDSKGRKAH
-747 VNFKNTIIIMTSNMG
+747 FKNVILIMTSNAGAQYASQASMG
-762 SQLIQQKF
+762 FASTATAGSAMLKQVKHTFKPEFINRLNEIVVFNDMDEQMAKLILGKKLRELNAKLAAKSVSIALTDEAHQHLLKSGYSKEYGAREMDRVIQQQLKTMLM
-770 EAIARKSA
+770 
-778 DERERIIDETKGEV
+778 REILFGK
-792 LEMLKKT
+792 LKKGG
-799 IRPEFLNRIDDIIMF
+799 E
-814 EPLTQP
+814 
-820 QIEQIVRLQVNGI
+820 
-833 ERLLKD
+833 
-839 QDVHIE
+839 
-845 VSDAAVKLVA
+845 A
-855 KAGFDPEFGARPV
+855 
-868 KRALQRLLLNDLS
+868 
-881 KALLAGTVD
+881 TVD
-890 KTRPIRVD
+890 LQNGTLTIKQ
-898 VDGDALRFSNAD
+898 S

>member
-46 MQDLMWSCNEAFDI
+46 MQDLMWSCNEAFDL

-148 TEIHFHEHST
+148 TEIHFHERST

-180 DDDEDLLFGDEDDYS
+180 DDDEDLTFGDEDDFS
-195 SPSHKN
+195 SPSHQN

-208 TCINEHLKDKNPL
+208 TCINEHLAEKNPL

-275 CNIYQLDMGT
+275 CKIYQLDMGT

-432 DLMDEAAAKL
+432 DIIDEAGAQAE
-442 RMERDSQPEELDEI
+442 MEGKKYKKIGKKQ
-456 TRRLRQLEIER
+456 
-467 EAIKREGDEAKLD
+467 
-480 ALNKEIA
+480 IA
-487 ELQEREKNFRAK
+487 
-499 WEGEKEVLAKI
+499 EVLAK
-510 QQDKQQMEQL
+510 
-520 KFEAERAERE
+520 
-530 GDYGRVAEI
+530 VA
-539 RYGKLQ
+539 K
-545 QLQHDID
+545 ID
-552 AQQEQLRSRQ
+552 ALAIKQDDNKNLASLESR
-562 GAEAMVKEE
+562 MK
-571 VTPDDIA
+571 
-578 DVVARWT
+578 DV
-585 GIPVTRM
+585 IY
-592 LQSEREKLLHL
+592 
-603 EDELHRRVVGQDEA
+603 GQDRA
-617 IQAVADAVRRSR
+617 IQTVVEAVQLSK
-629 AGLQDP
+629 AGLTDENKP
-635 KRPIGSFIFLGTT
+635 LASLLFVGPT

-653 ELAKALA
+653 EVAKMLAQELGVKLVR
-660 DYLFNDENMMT
+660 F
-671 RIDMSEYQEKFSVS
+671 DMSEYVEKHTVAK
-685 RLVGAPPG
+685 LIGAPAG
-693 YVGYEEGGQLTE
+693 YVGYDDGGLLTD
-705 AVRRKPYS
+705 AVRKSPDC
-713 VVLFDEIEKAHP
+713 VLLLDEIEKAHS
-725 DVFNILLQVLDDGRL
+725 DIFNILLQVMDYGVL
-740 TDNKGRT
+740 TDSKGRKAH
-747 VNFKNTIIIMTSNMG
+747 FKNVILIMTSNAGAQYASQASVGFASTATAG
-762 SQLIQQKF
+762 SAMLKQVKHTFKPEFINRLNEIVVFNDMDEQMAKLILGKKLRELNAKLAAKSVSITLTDEAHQHLLKNGYSKEYGAREMDRVIQQQLKTMLM
-770 EAIARKSA
+770 
-778 DERERIIDETKGEV
+778 REILFGK
-792 LEMLKKT
+792 LKKGG
-799 IRPEFLNRIDDIIMF
+799 E
-814 EPLTQP
+814 
-820 QIEQIVRLQVNGI
+820 
-833 ERLLKD
+833 
-839 QDVHIE
+839 
-845 VSDAAVKLVA
+845 A
-855 KAGFDPEFGARPV
+855 
-868 KRALQRLLLNDLS
+868 
-881 KALLAGTVD
+881 TVD
-890 KTRPIRVD
+890 LQNGTLTIKQ
-898 VDGDALRFSNAD
+898 S

>member
-17 KFASQKALVE
+17 KYASQKALVE

-46 MQDLMWSCNEAFDI
+46 MQDLMWSCNEAFDL
-60 DDFLDELDEHIEES
+60 DNFLDELDEHIEES

-142 FEIMTG
+142 FEIMTA
-148 TEIHFHEHST
+148 TEIHFHERST

-208 TCINEHLKDKNPL
+208 TCINEHLAEKNPL

-432 DLMDEAAAKL
+432 DIIDEAGAQAE
-442 RMERDSQPEELDEI
+442 MEGKKYKKIGKKQ
-456 TRRLRQLEIER
+456 
-467 EAIKREGDEAKLD
+467 
-480 ALNKEIA
+480 IA
-487 ELQEREKNFRAK
+487 
-499 WEGEKEVLAKI
+499 EVLAK
-510 QQDKQQMEQL
+510 
-520 KFEAERAERE
+520 
-530 GDYGRVAEI
+530 VA
-539 RYGKLQ
+539 K
-545 QLQHDID
+545 ID
-552 AQQEQLRSRQ
+552 ALAIKQDDNKNLASLESR
-562 GAEAMVKEE
+562 MK
-571 VTPDDIA
+571 
-578 DVVARWT
+578 DV
-585 GIPVTRM
+585 IY
-592 LQSEREKLLHL
+592 
-603 EDELHRRVVGQDEA
+603 GQDRA
-617 IQAVADAVRRSR
+617 IQTVVEAVQLSK
-629 AGLQDP
+629 AGLTDENKP
-635 KRPIGSFIFLGTT
+635 LASLLFVGPT

-653 ELAKALA
+653 EVAKMLAQELGVKLVR
-660 DYLFNDENMMT
+660 F
-671 RIDMSEYQEKFSVS
+671 DMSEYVEKHTVAK
-685 RLVGAPPG
+685 LIGAPAG
-693 YVGYEEGGQLTE
+693 YVGYDDGGLLTD
-705 AVRRKPYS
+705 AVRKSPDC
-713 VVLFDEIEKAHP
+713 VLLLDEIEKAHS
-725 DVFNILLQVLDDGRL
+725 DIFNILLQVMDYGVL
-740 TDNKGRT
+740 TDSKGRKAH
-747 VNFKNTIIIMTSNMG
+747 FKNVILIMTSNAGAQYASQASVGFASTASAG
-762 SQLIQQKF
+762 SAMLKQVKHTFKPEFINRLNEIVVFNDMDEQMAKLILGKKLRELNAKLAAKSVSITLTDEAHQHLLKSGYSKEYGAREMDRVIQQQLKTMLM
-770 EAIARKSA
+770 
-778 DERERIIDETKGEV
+778 REILFGK
-792 LEMLKKT
+792 LKKGG
-799 IRPEFLNRIDDIIMF
+799 E
-814 EPLTQP
+814 
-820 QIEQIVRLQVNGI
+820 
-833 ERLLKD
+833 
-839 QDVHIE
+839 
-845 VSDAAVKLVA
+845 A
-855 KAGFDPEFGARPV
+855 
-868 KRALQRLLLNDLS
+868 
-881 KALLAGTVD
+881 TVD
-890 KTRPIRVD
+890 LQNGTLTIKQ
-898 VDGDALRFSNAD
+898 S

>member
-46 MQDLMWSCNEAFDI
+46 MQDLMWSCNEAFDL
-60 DDFLDELDEHIEES
+60 DDFLDELDEHIQES

-142 FEIMTG
+142 FEIMTE
-148 TEIHFHEHST
+148 TEIHFHERST

-163 DDQYSNG
+163 DDQYPNG
-170 EGDNPFGLFD
+170 VGDNPFGLFD
-180 DDDEDLLFGDEDDYS
+180 DDDEDLPFGDEDDFS

-208 TCINEHLKDKNPL
+208 TCINEHLAEKNPL
-221 IGREKE
+221 IGREHE

-275 CNIYQLDMGT
+275 CKIYQLDMGT

-432 DLMDEAAAKL
+432 DIIDEAGAQAE
-442 RMERDSQPEELDEI
+442 MEGKKYKKIGKKQ
-456 TRRLRQLEIER
+456 
-467 EAIKREGDEAKLD
+467 
-480 ALNKEIA
+480 IA
-487 ELQEREKNFRAK
+487 
-499 WEGEKEVLAKI
+499 EVLAK
-510 QQDKQQMEQL
+510 
-520 KFEAERAERE
+520 
-530 GDYGRVAEI
+530 VA
-539 RYGKLQ
+539 K
-545 QLQHDID
+545 ID
-552 AQQEQLRSRQ
+552 ALAIKQDDNKNLASLESR
-562 GAEAMVKEE
+562 MK
-571 VTPDDIA
+571 
-578 DVVARWT
+578 DV
-585 GIPVTRM
+585 IY
-592 LQSEREKLLHL
+592 
-603 EDELHRRVVGQDEA
+603 GQDRA
-617 IQAVADAVRRSR
+617 IQTVVEAVQLSK
-629 AGLQDP
+629 AGLTDENKP
-635 KRPIGSFIFLGTT
+635 LASLLFVGPT

-653 ELAKALA
+653 EVAKMLAQELGVKLVR
-660 DYLFNDENMMT
+660 F
-671 RIDMSEYQEKFSVS
+671 DMSEYVEKHTVAK
-685 RLVGAPPG
+685 LIGAPAG
-693 YVGYEEGGQLTE
+693 YVGYDDGGLLTD
-705 AVRRKPYS
+705 AVRKSPDC
-713 VVLFDEIEKAHP
+713 VLLLDEIEKAHS
-725 DVFNILLQVLDDGRL
+725 DIFNILLQVMDYGVL
-740 TDNKGRT
+740 TDSKGRKAH
-747 VNFKNTIIIMTSNMG
+747 FKNVILIMTSNAGAQYASQASMG
-762 SQLIQQKF
+762 FASTATAGSAMLKQVKHTFKPEFINRLNEIVVFNDMDEQMAKLILGKKLRELNAKLAAKSVSITLTDEAHQHLLKSGYSKEYGAREMDRVIQQQLKTMLM
-770 EAIARKSA
+770 
-778 DERERIIDETKGEV
+778 REILFGK
-792 LEMLKKT
+792 LKKGG
-799 IRPEFLNRIDDIIMF
+799 E
-814 EPLTQP
+814 
-820 QIEQIVRLQVNGI
+820 
-833 ERLLKD
+833 
-839 QDVHIE
+839 
-845 VSDAAVKLVA
+845 A
-855 KAGFDPEFGARPV
+855 
-868 KRALQRLLLNDLS
+868 
-881 KALLAGTVD
+881 TVD
-890 KTRPIRVD
+890 LQNGTLTIK
-898 VDGDALRFSNAD
+898 

>member
-46 MQDLMWSCNEAFDI
+46 MQDLMWSCNEAFDL
-60 DDFLDELDEHIEES
+60 DNFLDELDEHIEES

-142 FEIMTG
+142 FEIMTA
-148 TEIHFHEHST
+148 TEIHFHERST

-195 SPSHKN
+195 SPSRKN

-208 TCINEHLKDKNPL
+208 TCINEHLAEKNPL
-221 IGREKE
+221 IGRERE

-432 DLMDEAAAKL
+432 DIIDEAGAQAE
-442 RMERDSQPEELDEI
+442 MEGKKYKKIGKKQ
-456 TRRLRQLEIER
+456 
-467 EAIKREGDEAKLD
+467 
-480 ALNKEIA
+480 IA
-487 ELQEREKNFRAK
+487 
-499 WEGEKEVLAKI
+499 EVLAK
-510 QQDKQQMEQL
+510 
-520 KFEAERAERE
+520 
-530 GDYGRVAEI
+530 VA
-539 RYGKLQ
+539 K
-545 QLQHDID
+545 ID
-552 AQQEQLRSRQ
+552 ALAIKQDDNKNLASLESR
-562 GAEAMVKEE
+562 MK
-571 VTPDDIA
+571 
-578 DVVARWT
+578 DV
-585 GIPVTRM
+585 IY
-592 LQSEREKLLHL
+592 
-603 EDELHRRVVGQDEA
+603 GQDRA
-617 IQAVADAVRRSR
+617 IQTVVEAVQLSK
-629 AGLQDP
+629 AGLTDENKP
-635 KRPIGSFIFLGTT
+635 LASLLFVGPT

-653 ELAKALA
+653 EVAKMLAQELGVKLVR
-660 DYLFNDENMMT
+660 F
-671 RIDMSEYQEKFSVS
+671 DMSEYVEKHTVAK
-685 RLVGAPPG
+685 LIGAPAG
-693 YVGYEEGGQLTE
+693 YVGYDDGGLLTD
-705 AVRRKPYS
+705 AVRKSPDC
-713 VVLFDEIEKAHP
+713 VLLLDEIEKAHS
-725 DVFNILLQVLDDGRL
+725 DIFNILLQGMDYGVL
-740 TDNKGRT
+740 TDSKGRKAH
-747 VNFKNTIIIMTSNMG
+747 FKNVILIMTSNAGAQYASQASVGFASTASAG
-762 SQLIQQKF
+762 SAMLKQVKHTFKPEFINRLNEIVVFNDMDEQMAKLILGKKLRELNAKLAAKSVSITLTDEAHQHLLKSGYSKEYGAREMDRVIQQQLKTMLM
-770 EAIARKSA
+770 
-778 DERERIIDETKGEV
+778 REILFGK
-792 LEMLKKT
+792 LKKGG
-799 IRPEFLNRIDDIIMF
+799 E
-814 EPLTQP
+814 
-820 QIEQIVRLQVNGI
+820 
-833 ERLLKD
+833 
-839 QDVHIE
+839 
-845 VSDAAVKLVA
+845 A
-855 KAGFDPEFGARPV
+855 
-868 KRALQRLLLNDLS
+868 
-881 KALLAGTVD
+881 TVD
-890 KTRPIRVD
+890 LQNGTLTIKQ
-898 VDGDALRFSNAD
+898 S

>member
-46 MQDLMWSCNEAFDI
+46 MQDLMWSCNEAFDL
-60 DDFLDELDEHIEES
+60 DNFLDELDEHIEES

-148 TEIHFHEHST
+148 TEIHFHERST
-158 GVEED
+158 GVEGD

-170 EGDNPFGLFD
+170 EGDGNPFGLFD
-180 DDDEDLLFGDEDDYS
+180 DDDEDLPFGDEDDFS

-208 TCINEHLKDKNPL
+208 TCINEHLAEKNPL
-221 IGREKE
+221 IGRERE

-432 DLMDEAAAKL
+432 DIIDEAGAQAE
-442 RMERDSQPEELDEI
+442 MEGKKYKKIGKKQ
-456 TRRLRQLEIER
+456 
-467 EAIKREGDEAKLD
+467 
-480 ALNKEIA
+480 IA
-487 ELQEREKNFRAK
+487 
-499 WEGEKEVLAKI
+499 EVLAK
-510 QQDKQQMEQL
+510 
-520 KFEAERAERE
+520 
-530 GDYGRVAEI
+530 VA
-539 RYGKLQ
+539 K
-545 QLQHDID
+545 ID
-552 AQQEQLRSRQ
+552 ALAIKQDDNKNLASLESR
-562 GAEAMVKEE
+562 MK
-571 VTPDDIA
+571 
-578 DVVARWT
+578 DV
-585 GIPVTRM
+585 IY
-592 LQSEREKLLHL
+592 
-603 EDELHRRVVGQDEA
+603 GQDRA
-617 IQAVADAVRRSR
+617 IQTVVEAVQLSK
-629 AGLQDP
+629 AGLTDENKP
-635 KRPIGSFIFLGTT
+635 LASLLFVGPT

-653 ELAKALA
+653 EVAKMLAQELGVKLVR
-660 DYLFNDENMMT
+660 F
-671 RIDMSEYQEKFSVS
+671 DMSEYVEKHTVAK
-685 RLVGAPPG
+685 LIGAPAG
-693 YVGYEEGGQLTE
+693 YVGYDDGGLLTD
-705 AVRRKPYS
+705 AVRKSPDC
-713 VVLFDEIEKAHP
+713 VLLLDEIEKAHA
-725 DVFNILLQVLDDGRL
+725 DIFNILLQVMDYGVL
-740 TDNKGRT
+740 TDSKGRKAH
-747 VNFKNTIIIMTSNMG
+747 FKNVILIMTSNAGAQYASQASVGFASTATAG
-762 SQLIQQKF
+762 SAMLKQVKHTFKPEFINRLNEIVVFNDMDEQMAKLILGKKLRELNAKLAAKSVSITLTDEAHQHLLKSGYSKEYGAREMDRVIQQQLKTMLM
-770 EAIARKSA
+770 
-778 DERERIIDETKGEV
+778 REILFGK
-792 LEMLKKT
+792 LKKGG
-799 IRPEFLNRIDDIIMF
+799 E
-814 EPLTQP
+814 
-820 QIEQIVRLQVNGI
+820 
-833 ERLLKD
+833 
-839 QDVHIE
+839 
-845 VSDAAVKLVA
+845 A
-855 KAGFDPEFGARPV
+855 
-868 KRALQRLLLNDLS
+868 
-881 KALLAGTVD
+881 TVD
-890 KTRPIRVD
+890 LQNGTLTIKQ
-898 VDGDALRFSNAD
+898 S

>member
-46 MQDLMWSCNEAFDI
+46 MQDLMWSCNEAFDL
-60 DDFLDELDEHIEES
+60 DNFLDELDEHIEES

-142 FEIMTG
+142 FEIMTA
-148 TEIHFHEHST
+148 TEIHFHERST

-180 DDDEDLLFGDEDDYS
+180 DDDEDLLFGDEDDFS

-208 TCINEHLKDKNPL
+208 TCINEHLAEKNPL

-432 DLMDEAAAKL
+432 DIIDEAGAQAE
-442 RMERDSQPEELDEI
+442 MEGKKYKKIGKKQ
-456 TRRLRQLEIER
+456 
-467 EAIKREGDEAKLD
+467 
-480 ALNKEIA
+480 IA
-487 ELQEREKNFRAK
+487 
-499 WEGEKEVLAKI
+499 EVLAK
-510 QQDKQQMEQL
+510 
-520 KFEAERAERE
+520 
-530 GDYGRVAEI
+530 VA
-539 RYGKLQ
+539 K
-545 QLQHDID
+545 ID
-552 AQQEQLRSRQ
+552 ALAIKQDDNKNLASLESR
-562 GAEAMVKEE
+562 MK
-571 VTPDDIA
+571 
-578 DVVARWT
+578 DV
-585 GIPVTRM
+585 IY
-592 LQSEREKLLHL
+592 
-603 EDELHRRVVGQDEA
+603 GQDRA
-617 IQAVADAVRRSR
+617 IQTVVEAVQLSK
-629 AGLQDP
+629 AGLTDENKP
-635 KRPIGSFIFLGTT
+635 LASLLFVGPT

-653 ELAKALA
+653 EVAKMLAQELGVKLVR
-660 DYLFNDENMMT
+660 F
-671 RIDMSEYQEKFSVS
+671 DMSEYVEKHTVAK
-685 RLVGAPPG
+685 LIGAPAG
-693 YVGYEEGGQLTE
+693 YVGYDDGGLLTD
-705 AVRRKPYS
+705 AVRKSPDC
-713 VVLFDEIEKAHP
+713 VLLLDEIEKAHS
-725 DVFNILLQVLDDGRL
+725 DIFNILLQVMDYGVL
-740 TDNKGRT
+740 TDSKGRKAH
-747 VNFKNTIIIMTSNMG
+747 FKNVILIMTSNAGAQYASQASVGFASTATAG
-762 SQLIQQKF
+762 STMLKQVKHTFKPEFINRLNEIVVFNDMDEQMAKLILGKKLRELNAKLAAKSVSITLTDEAHQHLLKSGYSKEYGAREMDRVIQQQLKTMLM
-770 EAIARKSA
+770 
-778 DERERIIDETKGEV
+778 REILFGK
-792 LEMLKKT
+792 LKKGG
-799 IRPEFLNRIDDIIMF
+799 E
-814 EPLTQP
+814 
-820 QIEQIVRLQVNGI
+820 
-833 ERLLKD
+833 
-839 QDVHIE
+839 
-845 VSDAAVKLVA
+845 A
-855 KAGFDPEFGARPV
+855 
-868 KRALQRLLLNDLS
+868 
-881 KALLAGTVD
+881 TVD
-890 KTRPIRVD
+890 LQNGTLTIKQ
-898 VDGDALRFSNAD
+898 S

>member
-46 MQDLMWSCNEAFDI
+46 MQDLMWSCNEAFDL
-60 DDFLDELDEHIEES
+60 DNFLDELDEHIEES

-142 FEIMTG
+142 FEIMTA
-148 TEIHFHEHST
+148 TEIHFHERST

-180 DDDEDLLFGDEDDYS
+180 DDDEDLLFGDEDDFS

-208 TCINEHLKDKNPL
+208 TCINEHLAEKNPL

-432 DLMDEAAAKL
+432 DIIDEAGAQAE
-442 RMERDSQPEELDEI
+442 MEGKKYKKIGKKQI
-456 TRRLRQLEIER
+456 V
-467 EAIKREGDEAKLD
+467 
-480 ALNKEIA
+480 
-487 ELQEREKNFRAK
+487 
-499 WEGEKEVLAKI
+499 EVLAK
-510 QQDKQQMEQL
+510 
-520 KFEAERAERE
+520 
-530 GDYGRVAEI
+530 VA
-539 RYGKLQ
+539 K
-545 QLQHDID
+545 ID
-552 AQQEQLRSRQ
+552 ALAIKQDDNKNLASLESR
-562 GAEAMVKEE
+562 MK
-571 VTPDDIA
+571 
-578 DVVARWT
+578 DV
-585 GIPVTRM
+585 IY
-592 LQSEREKLLHL
+592 
-603 EDELHRRVVGQDEA
+603 GQDRA
-617 IQAVADAVRRSR
+617 IQTVVEAVQLSK
-629 AGLQDP
+629 AGLTDENKP
-635 KRPIGSFIFLGTT
+635 LASLLFVGPT

-653 ELAKALA
+653 EVAKMLAQELGVKLVR
-660 DYLFNDENMMT
+660 F
-671 RIDMSEYQEKFSVS
+671 DMSEYVEKHTVAK
-685 RLVGAPPG
+685 LIGAPAG
-693 YVGYEEGGQLTE
+693 YVGYDDGGLLTD
-705 AVRRKPYS
+705 AVRKSPDC
-713 VVLFDEIEKAHP
+713 VLLLDEIEKAHS
-725 DVFNILLQVLDDGRL
+725 DIFNILLQVMDYGVL
-740 TDNKGRT
+740 TDSKGRKAH
-747 VNFKNTIIIMTSNMG
+747 FKNVILIMTSNAGAQYASQASVGFASTATAG
-762 SQLIQQKF
+762 SAMLKQVKHTFKPEFINRLNEIVVFNDMDEQMAKLILGKKLRELNAKLAAKSVSITLTDEAHQHLLKSGYSKEYGAREMDRVIQQQLKTMLM
-770 EAIARKSA
+770 
-778 DERERIIDETKGEV
+778 REILFGK
-792 LEMLKKT
+792 LKKGG
-799 IRPEFLNRIDDIIMF
+799 E
-814 EPLTQP
+814 
-820 QIEQIVRLQVNGI
+820 
-833 ERLLKD
+833 
-839 QDVHIE
+839 
-845 VSDAAVKLVA
+845 A
-855 KAGFDPEFGARPV
+855 
-868 KRALQRLLLNDLS
+868 
-881 KALLAGTVD
+881 TVD
-890 KTRPIRVD
+890 LQNGTLTIKQ
-898 VDGDALRFSNAD
+898 S

>member
-46 MQDLMWSCNEAFDI
+46 MQDLMWSCNEAFDL

-142 FEIMTG
+142 FEIMTA
-148 TEIHFHEHST
+148 TEIHFHERST

-180 DDDEDLLFGDEDDYS
+180 DDDEDLLFGDEDDFS
-195 SPSHKN
+195 SPSRKN

-208 TCINEHLKDKNPL
+208 TCINEHLAEKNPL
-221 IGREKE
+221 IGRERE

-432 DLMDEAAAKL
+432 DIIDEAGAQAE
-442 RMERDSQPEELDEI
+442 MEGKKYKKIGKKQ
-456 TRRLRQLEIER
+456 
-467 EAIKREGDEAKLD
+467 
-480 ALNKEIA
+480 IA
-487 ELQEREKNFRAK
+487 
-499 WEGEKEVLAKI
+499 EVLAK
-510 QQDKQQMEQL
+510 
-520 KFEAERAERE
+520 
-530 GDYGRVAEI
+530 VA
-539 RYGKLQ
+539 K
-545 QLQHDID
+545 ID
-552 AQQEQLRSRQ
+552 ALAIKQDDNKNLASLESR
-562 GAEAMVKEE
+562 MK
-571 VTPDDIA
+571 
-578 DVVARWT
+578 DV
-585 GIPVTRM
+585 IY
-592 LQSEREKLLHL
+592 
-603 EDELHRRVVGQDEA
+603 GQDRA
-617 IQAVADAVRRSR
+617 IQTVVEAVQLSK
-629 AGLQDP
+629 AGLTDENKP
-635 KRPIGSFIFLGTT
+635 LASLLFVGPT

-653 ELAKALA
+653 EVAKMLAQELGVKLVR
-660 DYLFNDENMMT
+660 F
-671 RIDMSEYQEKFSVS
+671 DMSEYVEKHTVAK
-685 RLVGAPPG
+685 LIGAPAG
-693 YVGYEEGGQLTE
+693 YVGYDDGGLLTD
-705 AVRRKPYS
+705 AVRKSPDC
-713 VVLFDEIEKAHP
+713 VLLLDEIEKAHS
-725 DVFNILLQVLDDGRL
+725 DIFNILLQVMDYGVL
-740 TDNKGRT
+740 TDSKGRKAH
-747 VNFKNTIIIMTSNMG
+747 FKNVILIMTSNAGAQYASQASVGFASTASAG
-762 SQLIQQKF
+762 SAMLKQVKHTFKPEFINRLNEIVVFNDMDEQMAKLILGKKLRELNAKLAAKSVSITLTDEAHQHLLKSGYSKEYGAREMDRVIQQQLKTMLM
-770 EAIARKSA
+770 
-778 DERERIIDETKGEV
+778 REILFGK
-792 LEMLKKT
+792 LKKGG
-799 IRPEFLNRIDDIIMF
+799 E
-814 EPLTQP
+814 
-820 QIEQIVRLQVNGI
+820 
-833 ERLLKD
+833 
-839 QDVHIE
+839 
-845 VSDAAVKLVA
+845 A
-855 KAGFDPEFGARPV
+855 
-868 KRALQRLLLNDLS
+868 
-881 KALLAGTVD
+881 TVD
-890 KTRPIRVD
+890 LQNGTLTIKQ
-898 VDGDALRFSNAD
+898 S

>member
-46 MQDLMWSCNEAFDI
+46 MQDLMWSCNEAFDL
-60 DDFLDELDEHIEES
+60 DEFLDELDEHIEES

-142 FEIMTG
+142 FEIMTA
-148 TEIHFHEHST
+148 TEIHFHERST

-180 DDDEDLLFGDEDDYS
+180 DDDEDLLFGDEDDFS

-208 TCINEHLKDKNPL
+208 TCINEHLAEKNPL

-432 DLMDEAAAKL
+432 DIIDEAGAQAE
-442 RMERDSQPEELDEI
+442 MEGKKYKKIGKKQ
-456 TRRLRQLEIER
+456 
-467 EAIKREGDEAKLD
+467 
-480 ALNKEIA
+480 IA
-487 ELQEREKNFRAK
+487 
-499 WEGEKEVLAKI
+499 EVLAK
-510 QQDKQQMEQL
+510 
-520 KFEAERAERE
+520 
-530 GDYGRVAEI
+530 VA
-539 RYGKLQ
+539 K
-545 QLQHDID
+545 ID
-552 AQQEQLRSRQ
+552 ALAIKQDDNKNLASLESR
-562 GAEAMVKEE
+562 MK
-571 VTPDDIA
+571 
-578 DVVARWT
+578 DV
-585 GIPVTRM
+585 IY
-592 LQSEREKLLHL
+592 
-603 EDELHRRVVGQDEA
+603 GQDCA
-617 IQAVADAVRRSR
+617 IQTVVEAVQLSK
-629 AGLQDP
+629 AGLTDENKP
-635 KRPIGSFIFLGTT
+635 LASLLFVGPT

-653 ELAKALA
+653 EVAKMLAQELGVKLVR
-660 DYLFNDENMMT
+660 F
-671 RIDMSEYQEKFSVS
+671 DMSEYVEKHTVAK
-685 RLVGAPPG
+685 LIGAPAG
-693 YVGYEEGGQLTE
+693 YVGYDDGGLLTD
-705 AVRRKPYS
+705 AVRKSPDC
-713 VVLFDEIEKAHP
+713 VLLLDEIEKAHS
-725 DVFNILLQVLDDGRL
+725 DIFNILLQVMDYGVL
-740 TDNKGRT
+740 TDSKGRKAH
-747 VNFKNTIIIMTSNMG
+747 FKNVILIMTSNAGAQYASQASVGFASTATAG
-762 SQLIQQKF
+762 SAMLKQVKHTFKPEFINRLNEIVVFNDMDEQMAKLILGKKLRELNAKLAAKSVSITLTDEAHQHLLKSGYSKEYGAREMDRVIQQQLKTMLM
-770 EAIARKSA
+770 
-778 DERERIIDETKGEV
+778 REILFGK
-792 LEMLKKT
+792 LKKGG
-799 IRPEFLNRIDDIIMF
+799 E
-814 EPLTQP
+814 
-820 QIEQIVRLQVNGI
+820 
-833 ERLLKD
+833 
-839 QDVHIE
+839 
-845 VSDAAVKLVA
+845 A
-855 KAGFDPEFGARPV
+855 
-868 KRALQRLLLNDLS
+868 
-881 KALLAGTVD
+881 TVD
-890 KTRPIRVD
+890 LQNGTLTIKQ
-898 VDGDALRFSNAD
+898 S

>member
-46 MQDLMWSCNEAFDI
+46 MQDLMWSCNEAFDL
-60 DDFLDELDEHIEES
+60 DNFLDELDEHIEES

-142 FEIMTG
+142 FEIMTA
-148 TEIHFHEHST
+148 TEIHFHERST

-195 SPSHKN
+195 SPSRKN

-208 TCINEHLKDKNPL
+208 TCINEHLAEKNPL
-221 IGREKE
+221 IGRERE

-432 DLMDEAAAKL
+432 DIIDEAGAQAE
-442 RMERDSQPEELDEI
+442 MEGKKYKKIGKKQ
-456 TRRLRQLEIER
+456 
-467 EAIKREGDEAKLD
+467 
-480 ALNKEIA
+480 IA
-487 ELQEREKNFRAK
+487 
-499 WEGEKEVLAKI
+499 EVLAK
-510 QQDKQQMEQL
+510 
-520 KFEAERAERE
+520 
-530 GDYGRVAEI
+530 VA
-539 RYGKLQ
+539 K
-545 QLQHDID
+545 ID
-552 AQQEQLRSRQ
+552 ALAIKQDDNKNLASLESR
-562 GAEAMVKEE
+562 MK
-571 VTPDDIA
+571 
-578 DVVARWT
+578 DV
-585 GIPVTRM
+585 IY
-592 LQSEREKLLHL
+592 
-603 EDELHRRVVGQDEA
+603 GQDRA
-617 IQAVADAVRRSR
+617 IQTVVEAVQLSK
-629 AGLQDP
+629 AGLTDENKP
-635 KRPIGSFIFLGTT
+635 LASLLFVGPT

-653 ELAKALA
+653 EVAKMLAQELGVKLVR
-660 DYLFNDENMMT
+660 F
-671 RIDMSEYQEKFSVS
+671 DMSEYVEKHTVAK
-685 RLVGAPPG
+685 LIGAPAG
-693 YVGYEEGGQLTE
+693 YVGYDDGGLLTD
-705 AVRRKPYS
+705 AVRKSPDC
-713 VVLFDEIEKAHP
+713 VLLLDEIEKAHS
-725 DVFNILLQVLDDGRL
+725 DIFNILLQVMDYGVL
-740 TDNKGRT
+740 TDSKGRKAH
-747 VNFKNTIIIMTSNMG
+747 FKNVILIMTSNAGAQYASQASMG
-762 SQLIQQKF
+762 FASTATAGSAMLKQVKHTFKPEFINRLNEIVVFNDMDEQMAKLILGKKLRELNAKLAAKSVSITLTDEAHQHLLKSGYSKEYGAREMDRVIQQQLKTMLM
-770 EAIARKSA
+770 
-778 DERERIIDETKGEV
+778 REILFGK
-792 LEMLKKT
+792 LKKGGEAT
-799 IRPEFLNRIDDIIMF
+799 VD
-814 EPLTQP
+814 
-820 QIEQIVRLQVNGI
+820 LQNGI
-833 ERLLKD
+833 LTIK
-839 QDVHIE
+839 Q
-845 VSDAAVKLVA
+845 S
-855 KAGFDPEFGARPV
+855 
-868 KRALQRLLLNDLS
+868 
-881 KALLAGTVD
+881 
-890 KTRPIRVD
+890 
-898 VDGDALRFSNAD
+898 

>member
-46 MQDLMWSCNEAFDI
+46 MQDLMWSCNEAFDL

-180 DDDEDLLFGDEDDYS
+180 DDDEDLLFGDEDDFS

-208 TCINEHLKDKNPL
+208 TCINEHLAEKNPL

-432 DLMDEAAAKL
+432 DIIDEAGAQAE
-442 RMERDSQPEELDEI
+442 MEGKKYKKIGKKQ
-456 TRRLRQLEIER
+456 
-467 EAIKREGDEAKLD
+467 
-480 ALNKEIA
+480 IA
-487 ELQEREKNFRAK
+487 
-499 WEGEKEVLAKI
+499 EVLAK
-510 QQDKQQMEQL
+510 
-520 KFEAERAERE
+520 
-530 GDYGRVAEI
+530 VA
-539 RYGKLQ
+539 K
-545 QLQHDID
+545 ID
-552 AQQEQLRSRQ
+552 ALAIKQDDNKNLASLESR
-562 GAEAMVKEE
+562 MK
-571 VTPDDIA
+571 
-578 DVVARWT
+578 DV
-585 GIPVTRM
+585 IY
-592 LQSEREKLLHL
+592 
-603 EDELHRRVVGQDEA
+603 GQDRA
-617 IQAVADAVRRSR
+617 IQTVVEAVQLSK
-629 AGLQDP
+629 AGLTDENKP
-635 KRPIGSFIFLGTT
+635 LASLLFVGPT

-653 ELAKALA
+653 EVAKMLAQELGVKLVR
-660 DYLFNDENMMT
+660 F
-671 RIDMSEYQEKFSVS
+671 DMSEYVEKHTVAK
-685 RLVGAPPG
+685 LIGAPAG
-693 YVGYEEGGQLTE
+693 YVGYDDGGLLTD
-705 AVRRKPYS
+705 AVRKSPDC
-713 VVLFDEIEKAHP
+713 VLLLDEIEKAHS
-725 DVFNILLQVLDDGRL
+725 DIFNILLQVMDYGVL
-740 TDNKGRT
+740 TDSKGRKAH
-747 VNFKNTIIIMTSNMG
+747 FKNVILIMTSNAGAQYASQASMG
-762 SQLIQQKF
+762 FASTATAGSAMLKQVKHTFKPEFINRLNEIVVFNDMDEQMAKLILGKKLRELNAKLAAKSVSITLTDKAHQHLLKSGYSKEYGAREMDRVIQQQLKTMLM
-770 EAIARKSA
+770 
-778 DERERIIDETKGEV
+778 REILFGK
-792 LEMLKKT
+792 LKKGG
-799 IRPEFLNRIDDIIMF
+799 E
-814 EPLTQP
+814 
-820 QIEQIVRLQVNGI
+820 
-833 ERLLKD
+833 
-839 QDVHIE
+839 
-845 VSDAAVKLVA
+845 A
-855 KAGFDPEFGARPV
+855 
-868 KRALQRLLLNDLS
+868 
-881 KALLAGTVD
+881 TVD
-890 KTRPIRVD
+890 LQNGTLTIKQ
-898 VDGDALRFSNAD
+898 S

>member
-46 MQDLMWSCNEAFDI
+46 MQDLMWSCNEAFDL

-142 FEIMTG
+142 FEIMTA
-148 TEIHFHEHST
+148 TEIHFHERST

-180 DDDEDLLFGDEDDYS
+180 DDDEDLLFGDEDDFS

-208 TCINEHLKDKNPL
+208 TCINEHLAEKNPL

-398 EKYHHVKYDA
+398 EKYHHVKYDD

-432 DLMDEAAAKL
+432 DIIDEAGAQAE
-442 RMERDSQPEELDEI
+442 MEGKKYKKIGKKQ
-456 TRRLRQLEIER
+456 
-467 EAIKREGDEAKLD
+467 
-480 ALNKEIA
+480 IA
-487 ELQEREKNFRAK
+487 
-499 WEGEKEVLAKI
+499 EVLAK
-510 QQDKQQMEQL
+510 
-520 KFEAERAERE
+520 
-530 GDYGRVAEI
+530 VA
-539 RYGKLQ
+539 K
-545 QLQHDID
+545 ID
-552 AQQEQLRSRQ
+552 ALAIKQDDNKNLASLESR
-562 GAEAMVKEE
+562 MK
-571 VTPDDIA
+571 
-578 DVVARWT
+578 DV
-585 GIPVTRM
+585 IY
-592 LQSEREKLLHL
+592 
-603 EDELHRRVVGQDEA
+603 GQDRA
-617 IQAVADAVRRSR
+617 IQTVVEAVQLSK
-629 AGLQDP
+629 AGLTDENKP
-635 KRPIGSFIFLGTT
+635 LASLLFVGPT

-653 ELAKALA
+653 EVAKMLAQELGVKLVR
-660 DYLFNDENMMT
+660 F
-671 RIDMSEYQEKFSVS
+671 DMSEYVEKHTVAK
-685 RLVGAPPG
+685 LIGAPAG
-693 YVGYEEGGQLTE
+693 YVGYDDGGLLTD
-705 AVRRKPYS
+705 AVRKSPDC
-713 VVLFDEIEKAHP
+713 VLLLDEIEKAHS
-725 DVFNILLQVLDDGRL
+725 DIFNILLQVMDYGVL
-740 TDNKGRT
+740 TDSKGRKAH
-747 VNFKNTIIIMTSNMG
+747 FKNVILIMTSNAGAQYASQATVGFASTATAG
-762 SQLIQQKF
+762 SAMLKQVKHTFKPEFINRLNEIVVFNDMDEQMAKLILGKKLRELNAKLAAKSVSITLTDEAHQHLLKSGYSKEYGAREMDRVIQQQLKTMLM
-770 EAIARKSA
+770 
-778 DERERIIDETKGEV
+778 REILFGK
-792 LEMLKKT
+792 LKKGG
-799 IRPEFLNRIDDIIMF
+799 E
-814 EPLTQP
+814 
-820 QIEQIVRLQVNGI
+820 
-833 ERLLKD
+833 
-839 QDVHIE
+839 
-845 VSDAAVKLVA
+845 A
-855 KAGFDPEFGARPV
+855 
-868 KRALQRLLLNDLS
+868 
-881 KALLAGTVD
+881 TVD
-890 KTRPIRVD
+890 LQNGTLTIKQ
-898 VDGDALRFSNAD
+898 S

>member
-46 MQDLMWSCNEAFDI
+46 MQDLMWSCNEAFDL

-142 FEIMTG
+142 FEIMTA
-148 TEIHFHEHST
+148 TEIHFHERST

-180 DDDEDLLFGDEDDYS
+180 DDDEDLLFGDEDDFS

-208 TCINEHLKDKNPL
+208 TCINEHLAEKNPL

-432 DLMDEAAAKL
+432 DIIDEAGAQAE
-442 RMERDSQPEELDEI
+442 MEGKKYKKIGKKQ
-456 TRRLRQLEIER
+456 
-467 EAIKREGDEAKLD
+467 
-480 ALNKEIA
+480 IA
-487 ELQEREKNFRAK
+487 
-499 WEGEKEVLAKI
+499 EVLAK
-510 QQDKQQMEQL
+510 
-520 KFEAERAERE
+520 
-530 GDYGRVAEI
+530 VA
-539 RYGKLQ
+539 K
-545 QLQHDID
+545 ID
-552 AQQEQLRSRQ
+552 ALAIKQDDNKNLASLESR
-562 GAEAMVKEE
+562 MKSV
-571 VTPDDIA
+571 IY
-578 DVVARWT
+578 
-585 GIPVTRM
+585 
-592 LQSEREKLLHL
+592 
-603 EDELHRRVVGQDEA
+603 GQDRA
-617 IQAVADAVRRSR
+617 IQTVVEAVQLSK
-629 AGLQDP
+629 AGLTDENKP
-635 KRPIGSFIFLGTT
+635 LASLLFVGPT

-653 ELAKALA
+653 EVAKMLAQELGVKLVR
-660 DYLFNDENMMT
+660 F
-671 RIDMSEYQEKFSVS
+671 DMSEYVEKHTVAK
-685 RLVGAPPG
+685 LIGAPAG
-693 YVGYEEGGQLTE
+693 YVGYDDGGLLTD
-705 AVRRKPYS
+705 AVRKSPDC
-713 VVLFDEIEKAHP
+713 VLLLDEIEKAHS
-725 DVFNILLQVLDDGRL
+725 DIFNILLQVMDYGVL
-740 TDNKGRT
+740 TDSKGRKAH
-747 VNFKNTIIIMTSNMG
+747 FKNVILIMTSNAGAQYASQASMG
-762 SQLIQQKF
+762 FASTATAGSAMLKQVKHTFKPEFINRLNEIVVFNDMDEQMAKLILGKKLRELNAKLAAKSVSITLTDEAHQHLLKSGYSKEYGAREMDRVIQQQLKTMLM
-770 EAIARKSA
+770 
-778 DERERIIDETKGEV
+778 REILFGK
-792 LEMLKKT
+792 LKKGG
-799 IRPEFLNRIDDIIMF
+799 E
-814 EPLTQP
+814 
-820 QIEQIVRLQVNGI
+820 
-833 ERLLKD
+833 
-839 QDVHIE
+839 
-845 VSDAAVKLVA
+845 A
-855 KAGFDPEFGARPV
+855 
-868 KRALQRLLLNDLS
+868 
-881 KALLAGTVD
+881 TVD
-890 KTRPIRVD
+890 LQNGTLTIKQ
-898 VDGDALRFSNAD
+898 S

>member
-17 KFASQKALVE
+17 KYASQKALVE

-46 MQDLMWSCNEAFDI
+46 MQDLMWSCNEAFDL

-148 TEIHFHEHST
+148 TEIHFHERST
-158 GVEED
+158 GVEE

-180 DDDEDLLFGDEDDYS
+180 DDDEDLLFGDEDDFS

-208 TCINEHLKDKNPL
+208 TCINEHLAEKNPL
-221 IGREKE
+221 IGRERE

-432 DLMDEAAAKL
+432 DIIDEAGAQAE
-442 RMERDSQPEELDEI
+442 MEGKKYKKIGKKQ
-456 TRRLRQLEIER
+456 
-467 EAIKREGDEAKLD
+467 
-480 ALNKEIA
+480 IA
-487 ELQEREKNFRAK
+487 
-499 WEGEKEVLAKI
+499 EVLAK
-510 QQDKQQMEQL
+510 
-520 KFEAERAERE
+520 
-530 GDYGRVAEI
+530 VA
-539 RYGKLQ
+539 K
-545 QLQHDID
+545 ID
-552 AQQEQLRSRQ
+552 ALAIKQDDNKNLASLESR
-562 GAEAMVKEE
+562 MK
-571 VTPDDIA
+571 
-578 DVVARWT
+578 DV
-585 GIPVTRM
+585 IY
-592 LQSEREKLLHL
+592 
-603 EDELHRRVVGQDEA
+603 GQDRA
-617 IQAVADAVRRSR
+617 IQTVVEAVQLSK
-629 AGLQDP
+629 AGLTDENKP
-635 KRPIGSFIFLGTT
+635 LASLLFVGPT

-653 ELAKALA
+653 EVAKMLAQELGVKLVR
-660 DYLFNDENMMT
+660 F
-671 RIDMSEYQEKFSVS
+671 DMSEYVEKHTVAK
-685 RLVGAPPG
+685 LIGAPAG
-693 YVGYEEGGQLTE
+693 YVGYDDGGLLTD
-705 AVRRKPYS
+705 AVRKSPDC
-713 VVLFDEIEKAHP
+713 VLLLDEIEKAHS
-725 DVFNILLQVLDDGRL
+725 DIFNILLQVMDYGVL
-740 TDNKGRT
+740 TDSKGRKAH
-747 VNFKNTIIIMTSNMG
+747 FKNVILIMTSNAGAQYASQASLGFASTASAG
-762 SQLIQQKF
+762 SAMLKQVKHTFKPEFINRLNEIVVFNDMDEQMAKLILGKKLRELNAKLAAKSVSITLTDEAHQHLLKNGYSKEYGAREMDRVIQQQLKTMLM
-770 EAIARKSA
+770 
-778 DERERIIDETKGEV
+778 REILFGK
-792 LEMLKKT
+792 LKKGG
-799 IRPEFLNRIDDIIMF
+799 E
-814 EPLTQP
+814 
-820 QIEQIVRLQVNGI
+820 
-833 ERLLKD
+833 
-839 QDVHIE
+839 
-845 VSDAAVKLVA
+845 A
-855 KAGFDPEFGARPV
+855 
-868 KRALQRLLLNDLS
+868 
-881 KALLAGTVD
+881 TVD
-890 KTRPIRVD
+890 LQNGTLTIKQ
-898 VDGDALRFSNAD
+898 S

>member
-46 MQDLMWSCNEAFDI
+46 MQDLMWSCNEAFDL

-142 FEIMTG
+142 FEIMTA
-148 TEIHFHEHST
+148 TEIHFHERST

-180 DDDEDLLFGDEDDYS
+180 DDDEDLLFGDEDDFS

-208 TCINEHLKDKNPL
+208 TCINEHLAEKNPL
-221 IGREKE
+221 IGRERE

-432 DLMDEAAAKL
+432 DIIDEAGAQAE
-442 RMERDSQPEELDEI
+442 MEGKKYKKIGKKQ
-456 TRRLRQLEIER
+456 
-467 EAIKREGDEAKLD
+467 
-480 ALNKEIA
+480 IA
-487 ELQEREKNFRAK
+487 
-499 WEGEKEVLAKI
+499 EVLAK
-510 QQDKQQMEQL
+510 
-520 KFEAERAERE
+520 
-530 GDYGRVAEI
+530 VA
-539 RYGKLQ
+539 K
-545 QLQHDID
+545 ID
-552 AQQEQLRSRQ
+552 ALAIKQDDNKNLASLESR
-562 GAEAMVKEE
+562 MK
-571 VTPDDIA
+571 
-578 DVVARWT
+578 DV
-585 GIPVTRM
+585 IY
-592 LQSEREKLLHL
+592 
-603 EDELHRRVVGQDEA
+603 GQNRA
-617 IQAVADAVRRSR
+617 IQTVVEAVQLSK
-629 AGLQDP
+629 AGLTDENKP
-635 KRPIGSFIFLGTT
+635 LASLLFVGPT

-653 ELAKALA
+653 EVAKMLAQELGVKLVR
-660 DYLFNDENMMT
+660 F
-671 RIDMSEYQEKFSVS
+671 DMSEYVEKHTVAK
-685 RLVGAPPG
+685 LIGAPAG
-693 YVGYEEGGQLTE
+693 YVGYDDGGLLTD
-705 AVRRKPYS
+705 AVRKSPDC
-713 VVLFDEIEKAHP
+713 VLLLDEIEKAHS
-725 DVFNILLQVLDDGRL
+725 DIFNILLQVMDYGVL
-740 TDNKGRT
+740 TDSKGRKAH
-747 VNFKNTIIIMTSNMG
+747 FKNVILIMTSNAGAQYASQASVGFASTASAG
-762 SQLIQQKF
+762 SAMLKQVKHTFKPEFINRLNEIVVFNDMDEQMAKLILGKKLRELNAKLAAKSVSITLTDEAHQHLLKSGYSKEYGAREMDRVIQQQLKTMLM
-770 EAIARKSA
+770 
-778 DERERIIDETKGEV
+778 REILFGK
-792 LEMLKKT
+792 LKKGG
-799 IRPEFLNRIDDIIMF
+799 E
-814 EPLTQP
+814 
-820 QIEQIVRLQVNGI
+820 
-833 ERLLKD
+833 
-839 QDVHIE
+839 
-845 VSDAAVKLVA
+845 A
-855 KAGFDPEFGARPV
+855 
-868 KRALQRLLLNDLS
+868 
-881 KALLAGTVD
+881 TVD
-890 KTRPIRVD
+890 LQNGTLTIKQ
-898 VDGDALRFSNAD
+898 S

>member
-46 MQDLMWSCNEAFDI
+46 MQDLMWSCNEAFDL

-170 EGDNPFGLFD
+170 EGNNPFGLFD

-208 TCINEHLKDKNPL
+208 TCINEHLAEKNPL
-221 IGREKE
+221 IGRERE

-308 SEAHCI
+308 SEARCI

-432 DLMDEAAAKL
+432 DIIDEAGAQAE
-442 RMERDSQPEELDEI
+442 MEGKKYKKIGKKQ
-456 TRRLRQLEIER
+456 
-467 EAIKREGDEAKLD
+467 
-480 ALNKEIA
+480 IA
-487 ELQEREKNFRAK
+487 
-499 WEGEKEVLAKI
+499 EVLAK
-510 QQDKQQMEQL
+510 
-520 KFEAERAERE
+520 
-530 GDYGRVAEI
+530 VA
-539 RYGKLQ
+539 K
-545 QLQHDID
+545 ID
-552 AQQEQLRSRQ
+552 ALAIKQDDNKNLASLESR
-562 GAEAMVKEE
+562 MKSV
-571 VTPDDIA
+571 IY
-578 DVVARWT
+578 
-585 GIPVTRM
+585 
-592 LQSEREKLLHL
+592 
-603 EDELHRRVVGQDEA
+603 GQNRA
-617 IQAVADAVRRSR
+617 IQTVVEAVQLSK
-629 AGLQDP
+629 AGLTDENKP
-635 KRPIGSFIFLGTT
+635 LASLLFVGPT

-653 ELAKALA
+653 EVAKMLAQELGVKLVR
-660 DYLFNDENMMT
+660 F
-671 RIDMSEYQEKFSVS
+671 DMSEYVEKHTVAK
-685 RLVGAPPG
+685 LIGAPAG
-693 YVGYEEGGQLTE
+693 YVGYDDGGLLTD
-705 AVRRKPYS
+705 AVRKSPDC
-713 VVLFDEIEKAHP
+713 VLLLDEIEKAHS
-725 DVFNILLQVLDDGRL
+725 DIFNILLQVMDYGVL
-740 TDNKGRT
+740 TDSKGRKAH
-747 VNFKNTIIIMTSNMG
+747 FKNVILIMTSNAGAQYASQASVGFASTATAG
-762 SQLIQQKF
+762 SAMLKQVKHTFKPEFINRLNEIVVFNDMDEQMAKLILGKKLRELNAKLAAKSVSITLTDEAHQHLLKSGYSKEYGAREMDRVIQQQLKTMLM
-770 EAIARKSA
+770 
-778 DERERIIDETKGEV
+778 REILFGK
-792 LEMLKKT
+792 LKKGGEAT
-799 IRPEFLNRIDDIIMF
+799 VD
-814 EPLTQP
+814 
-820 QIEQIVRLQVNGI
+820 LQNGI
-833 ERLLKD
+833 LTIK
-839 QDVHIE
+839 Q
-845 VSDAAVKLVA
+845 S
-855 KAGFDPEFGARPV
+855 
-868 KRALQRLLLNDLS
+868 
-881 KALLAGTVD
+881 
-890 KTRPIRVD
+890 
-898 VDGDALRFSNAD
+898 

>member
-46 MQDLMWSCNEAFDI
+46 MQDLMWSCNEAFDL

-148 TEIHFHEHST
+148 TEIHFHERST

-180 DDDEDLLFGDEDDYS
+180 DDDEDLLFGDEDDFS

-208 TCINEHLKDKNPL
+208 TCINEHLAEKNPL
-221 IGREKE
+221 IGRERE

-366 SVGMI
+366 SVGVI

-432 DLMDEAAAKL
+432 DIIDEAGAQAE
-442 RMERDSQPEELDEI
+442 MEGKKYKKIGKKQ
-456 TRRLRQLEIER
+456 
-467 EAIKREGDEAKLD
+467 
-480 ALNKEIA
+480 IA
-487 ELQEREKNFRAK
+487 
-499 WEGEKEVLAKI
+499 EVLAK
-510 QQDKQQMEQL
+510 
-520 KFEAERAERE
+520 
-530 GDYGRVAEI
+530 VA
-539 RYGKLQ
+539 K
-545 QLQHDID
+545 ID
-552 AQQEQLRSRQ
+552 ALAIKQDDNKNLASLESR
-562 GAEAMVKEE
+562 MKSV
-571 VTPDDIA
+571 IY
-578 DVVARWT
+578 
-585 GIPVTRM
+585 
-592 LQSEREKLLHL
+592 
-603 EDELHRRVVGQDEA
+603 GQDRA
-617 IQAVADAVRRSR
+617 IQTVVEAVQLSK
-629 AGLQDP
+629 AGLTDENKP
-635 KRPIGSFIFLGTT
+635 LASLLFVGPT

-653 ELAKALA
+653 EVAKMLAQELGVKLVR
-660 DYLFNDENMMT
+660 F
-671 RIDMSEYQEKFSVS
+671 DMSEYVEKHTVAK
-685 RLVGAPPG
+685 LIGAPAG
-693 YVGYEEGGQLTE
+693 YVGYDDGGLLTD
-705 AVRRKPYS
+705 AVRKSPDC
-713 VVLFDEIEKAHP
+713 VLLLDEIEKAHS
-725 DVFNILLQVLDDGRL
+725 DIFNILLQVMDYGVL
-740 TDNKGRT
+740 TDSKGRKAH
-747 VNFKNTIIIMTSNMG
+747 FKNVILIMTSNAGAQYASQASVGFASTATAG
-762 SQLIQQKF
+762 SAMLKQVKHTFKPEFINRLNEIVVFNDMDEQMAKLILGKKLRELNAKLAAKSVSITLTDKAHQHLLKSGYSKEYGAREMDRVIQQQLKTMLM
-770 EAIARKSA
+770 
-778 DERERIIDETKGEV
+778 REILFGK
-792 LEMLKKT
+792 LKKGG
-799 IRPEFLNRIDDIIMF
+799 E
-814 EPLTQP
+814 
-820 QIEQIVRLQVNGI
+820 
-833 ERLLKD
+833 
-839 QDVHIE
+839 
-845 VSDAAVKLVA
+845 A
-855 KAGFDPEFGARPV
+855 
-868 KRALQRLLLNDLS
+868 
-881 KALLAGTVD
+881 TVD
-890 KTRPIRVD
+890 LQNGTLTIKQ
-898 VDGDALRFSNAD
+898 S

>member
-142 FEIMTG
+142 FEIMTE

-180 DDDEDLLFGDEDDYS
+180 DDDEDLLFGDEDDFS

-208 TCINEHLKDKNPL
+208 TCINEHLAEKNPL
-221 IGREKE
+221 IGRERE

-262 RIEEGKVPDRLKG
+262 RIEEGNVPDRLKG

-398 EKYHHVKYDA
+398 EKYHQVKYDD

-432 DLMDEAAAKL
+432 DIIDEAGAQAE
-442 RMERDSQPEELDEI
+442 MEGKKYKKIGKKQ
-456 TRRLRQLEIER
+456 
-467 EAIKREGDEAKLD
+467 
-480 ALNKEIA
+480 IA
-487 ELQEREKNFRAK
+487 
-499 WEGEKEVLAKI
+499 EVLAK
-510 QQDKQQMEQL
+510 
-520 KFEAERAERE
+520 
-530 GDYGRVAEI
+530 VA
-539 RYGKLQ
+539 K
-545 QLQHDID
+545 ID
-552 AQQEQLRSRQ
+552 ALAIKQDDNKNLASLESR
-562 GAEAMVKEE
+562 MK
-571 VTPDDIA
+571 
-578 DVVARWT
+578 DV
-585 GIPVTRM
+585 IY
-592 LQSEREKLLHL
+592 
-603 EDELHRRVVGQDEA
+603 GQDRA
-617 IQAVADAVRRSR
+617 IQTVVEAVQLSK
-629 AGLQDP
+629 AGLTDENKP
-635 KRPIGSFIFLGTT
+635 LASLLFVGPT

-653 ELAKALA
+653 EVAKMLAQELGVKLVR
-660 DYLFNDENMMT
+660 F
-671 RIDMSEYQEKFSVS
+671 DMSEYVEKHTVAK
-685 RLVGAPPG
+685 LIGAPAG
-693 YVGYEEGGQLTE
+693 YVGYDDGGLLTD
-705 AVRRKPYS
+705 AVRKSPDC
-713 VVLFDEIEKAHP
+713 VLLLDEIEKAHS
-725 DVFNILLQVLDDGRL
+725 DIFNILLQVMDYGVL
-740 TDNKGRT
+740 TDSKGRKAH
-747 VNFKNTIIIMTSNMG
+747 FKNVILIMTSNAGAQYASQASVGFASTATAG
-762 SQLIQQKF
+762 SAMLKQVKHTFKPEFINRLNEIVVFNDMDEQMAKLILGKKLRELNAKLAAKSVSITLTDEAHQHLLKSGYSKEYGAREMDRVIQQQLKTMLM
-770 EAIARKSA
+770 
-778 DERERIIDETKGEV
+778 REILFGK
-792 LEMLKKT
+792 LKKGG
-799 IRPEFLNRIDDIIMF
+799 E
-814 EPLTQP
+814 
-820 QIEQIVRLQVNGI
+820 
-833 ERLLKD
+833 
-839 QDVHIE
+839 
-845 VSDAAVKLVA
+845 A
-855 KAGFDPEFGARPV
+855 
-868 KRALQRLLLNDLS
+868 
-881 KALLAGTVD
+881 TVD
-890 KTRPIRVD
+890 LKNGTLTIKQ
-898 VDGDALRFSNAD
+898 S

>member
-46 MQDLMWSCNEAFDI
+46 MQDLMWSCNEAFDL

-142 FEIMTG
+142 FEIMTA
-148 TEIHFHEHST
+148 TEIHFHERST

-195 SPSHKN
+195 SPSRKN

-208 TCINEHLKDKNPL
+208 TCINEHLAEKNPL
-221 IGREKE
+221 IGRERE

-432 DLMDEAAAKL
+432 DIIDEAGAQAE
-442 RMERDSQPEELDEI
+442 MEGKKYKKIGKKQ
-456 TRRLRQLEIER
+456 
-467 EAIKREGDEAKLD
+467 
-480 ALNKEIA
+480 IA
-487 ELQEREKNFRAK
+487 
-499 WEGEKEVLAKI
+499 EVLAK
-510 QQDKQQMEQL
+510 
-520 KFEAERAERE
+520 
-530 GDYGRVAEI
+530 VA
-539 RYGKLQ
+539 K
-545 QLQHDID
+545 ID
-552 AQQEQLRSRQ
+552 ALAIKQDDNKNLASLESR
-562 GAEAMVKEE
+562 MK
-571 VTPDDIA
+571 
-578 DVVARWT
+578 DV
-585 GIPVTRM
+585 IY
-592 LQSEREKLLHL
+592 
-603 EDELHRRVVGQDEA
+603 GQDRA
-617 IQAVADAVRRSR
+617 IQTVVEAVQLSK
-629 AGLQDP
+629 AGLTDENKP
-635 KRPIGSFIFLGTT
+635 LASLLFVGPT

-653 ELAKALA
+653 EVAKMLAQELGVKLVR
-660 DYLFNDENMMT
+660 F
-671 RIDMSEYQEKFSVS
+671 DMSEYVEKHTVAK
-685 RLVGAPPG
+685 LIGAPAG
-693 YVGYEEGGQLTE
+693 YVGYDDGGLLTD
-705 AVRRKPYS
+705 AVRKSPDC
-713 VVLFDEIEKAHP
+713 VLLLDEIEKAHS
-725 DVFNILLQVLDDGRL
+725 DIFNILLQVMDYGVL
-740 TDNKGRT
+740 TDSKGRKAH
-747 VNFKNTIIIMTSNMG
+747 FKNVILIMTSNAGAQYASQASMG
-762 SQLIQQKF
+762 FASTATAGSAMLKQVKHTFKPEFINRLNEIVVFNDMDEQMAKLILGKKLRELNAKLAAKSVSITLTDEAHQHLLKSGYSKEYGAREMDRVIQQQLKTMLM
-770 EAIARKSA
+770 
-778 DERERIIDETKGEV
+778 REILFGK
-792 LEMLKKT
+792 LKKGG
-799 IRPEFLNRIDDIIMF
+799 E
-814 EPLTQP
+814 
-820 QIEQIVRLQVNGI
+820 
-833 ERLLKD
+833 
-839 QDVHIE
+839 
-845 VSDAAVKLVA
+845 A
-855 KAGFDPEFGARPV
+855 
-868 KRALQRLLLNDLS
+868 
-881 KALLAGTVD
+881 TVD
-890 KTRPIRVD
+890 LQNGTLTIKQ
-898 VDGDALRFSNAD
+898 S

>member
-46 MQDLMWSCNEAFDI
+46 MQDLMWSCNEAFDL
-60 DDFLDELDEHIEES
+60 DNFLDELDEHIEES

-142 FEIMTG
+142 FEIMTA
-148 TEIHFHEHST
+148 TEIHFHERST

-180 DDDEDLLFGDEDDYS
+180 DDDEDLLFGDEDDFS

-208 TCINEHLKDKNPL
+208 TCINEHLAEKNPL
-221 IGREKE
+221 IGRERE

-256 VYGVAR
+256 VYGVTR

-308 SEAHCI
+308 RDERCI

-432 DLMDEAAAKL
+432 DIIDEAGAQAE
-442 RMERDSQPEELDEI
+442 MEGKKYKKIGKKQ
-456 TRRLRQLEIER
+456 
-467 EAIKREGDEAKLD
+467 
-480 ALNKEIA
+480 IA
-487 ELQEREKNFRAK
+487 
-499 WEGEKEVLAKI
+499 EVLAK
-510 QQDKQQMEQL
+510 
-520 KFEAERAERE
+520 
-530 GDYGRVAEI
+530 VA
-539 RYGKLQ
+539 K
-545 QLQHDID
+545 ID
-552 AQQEQLRSRQ
+552 ALAIKQDDNKNLASLESR
-562 GAEAMVKEE
+562 MK
-571 VTPDDIA
+571 
-578 DVVARWT
+578 DV
-585 GIPVTRM
+585 IY
-592 LQSEREKLLHL
+592 
-603 EDELHRRVVGQDEA
+603 GQDRA
-617 IQAVADAVRRSR
+617 IQTVVEAVQLSK
-629 AGLQDP
+629 AGLTDENKP
-635 KRPIGSFIFLGTT
+635 LASLLFVGPT

-653 ELAKALA
+653 EVAKMLAQELGVKLVR
-660 DYLFNDENMMT
+660 F
-671 RIDMSEYQEKFSVS
+671 DMSEYVEKHTVAK
-685 RLVGAPPG
+685 LIGAPAG
-693 YVGYEEGGQLTE
+693 YVGYDDGGLLTD
-705 AVRRKPYS
+705 AVRKSPDC
-713 VVLFDEIEKAHP
+713 VLLLDEIEKAHS
-725 DVFNILLQVLDDGRL
+725 DIFNILLQVMDYGVL
-740 TDNKGRT
+740 TDSKGRKAH
-747 VNFKNTIIIMTSNMG
+747 FKNVILIMTSNAGAQYASQASVGFASTATAG
-762 SQLIQQKF
+762 SAMLKQVKHTFKPEFINRLNEIVVFNDMDEQMAKLILGKKLRELNAKLAAKSVSITLTDEAHQHLLKSGYSKEYGAREMDRVIQQQLKTMLM
-770 EAIARKSA
+770 
-778 DERERIIDETKGEV
+778 REILFGK
-792 LEMLKKT
+792 LKKGGEAT
-799 IRPEFLNRIDDIIMF
+799 VD
-814 EPLTQP
+814 
-820 QIEQIVRLQVNGI
+820 LQNGI
-833 ERLLKD
+833 LTIK
-839 QDVHIE
+839 Q
-845 VSDAAVKLVA
+845 S
-855 KAGFDPEFGARPV
+855 
-868 KRALQRLLLNDLS
+868 
-881 KALLAGTVD
+881 
-890 KTRPIRVD
+890 
-898 VDGDALRFSNAD
+898 

>member
-46 MQDLMWSCNEAFDI
+46 MQDLMWSCNEAFDL

-142 FEIMTG
+142 FEIMTA
-148 TEIHFHEHST
+148 TEIHFHERST

-180 DDDEDLLFGDEDDYS
+180 DDDEDLLFGDEDDFS

-208 TCINEHLKDKNPL
+208 TCINEHLAEKNPL

-398 EKYHHVKYDA
+398 EKYHHVKYDD

-432 DLMDEAAAKL
+432 DIIDEAGAQAE
-442 RMERDSQPEELDEI
+442 MEGKKYKKIGKKQ
-456 TRRLRQLEIER
+456 
-467 EAIKREGDEAKLD
+467 
-480 ALNKEIA
+480 IA
-487 ELQEREKNFRAK
+487 
-499 WEGEKEVLAKI
+499 EVLAK
-510 QQDKQQMEQL
+510 
-520 KFEAERAERE
+520 
-530 GDYGRVAEI
+530 VA
-539 RYGKLQ
+539 K
-545 QLQHDID
+545 ID
-552 AQQEQLRSRQ
+552 ALAIKQDDNKNLASLESR
-562 GAEAMVKEE
+562 MK
-571 VTPDDIA
+571 
-578 DVVARWT
+578 DV
-585 GIPVTRM
+585 IY
-592 LQSEREKLLHL
+592 
-603 EDELHRRVVGQDEA
+603 GQDRA
-617 IQAVADAVRRSR
+617 IQTVVEAVQLSK
-629 AGLQDP
+629 AGLTDENKP
-635 KRPIGSFIFLGTT
+635 LASLLFVGPT

-653 ELAKALA
+653 EVAKMLAQELGVKLVR
-660 DYLFNDENMMT
+660 F
-671 RIDMSEYQEKFSVS
+671 DMSEYVEKHTVAK
-685 RLVGAPPG
+685 LIGAPAG
-693 YVGYEEGGQLTE
+693 YVGYDDGGLLTD
-705 AVRRKPYS
+705 AVRKSPDC
-713 VVLFDEIEKAHP
+713 VLLLDEIEKAHS
-725 DVFNILLQVLDDGRL
+725 DIFNILLQVMDYGVL
-740 TDNKGRT
+740 TDSKGRKAH
-747 VNFKNTIIIMTSNMG
+747 FKNVILIMTSNAGAQYASQASMG
-762 SQLIQQKF
+762 FASTATAGSAMLKQVKHTFKPEFINRLNEIVVFNDMDEQMAKLILGKKLRELNAKLAAKSVSITLTDKAHQHLLKNGYSKEYGAREMDRVIQQQLKTMLM
-770 EAIARKSA
+770 
-778 DERERIIDETKGEV
+778 REILFGK
-792 LEMLKKT
+792 LKKGG
-799 IRPEFLNRIDDIIMF
+799 E
-814 EPLTQP
+814 
-820 QIEQIVRLQVNGI
+820 
-833 ERLLKD
+833 
-839 QDVHIE
+839 
-845 VSDAAVKLVA
+845 A
-855 KAGFDPEFGARPV
+855 
-868 KRALQRLLLNDLS
+868 
-881 KALLAGTVD
+881 TVD
-890 KTRPIRVD
+890 LQNGTLTIKQ
-898 VDGDALRFSNAD
+898 S